1 MRHKEVWKRLGAW
14 TLAFSMVAGSCPSMA
29 LAEEADQQIVD
40 VEEFSDQ
47 EQAGEVS
54 QAEELPSG
62 ETSVEDVEDVPED
75 SFTATPAD
83 ESTEEPAEFTC
94 EEVEDVDLLSDNA
107 EEPAEGENPAEG
119 EEPDDGA
126 AVQYELYTEYESGD
140 WHMFPGSAMKIF
152 TSVSEWYDDNDNEGD
167 GGDGEVINL
176 AETEPD
182 VDTGNDNGE
191 NAGGENGDEENA
203 IEYELELYNGL
214 KDGTAYDSNL
224 IEVTINHEDNSLL
237 VKAKE
242 DAEGGTHICIQA
254 VTGAGEEKR
263 TLAKNQVWVEVR
275 SAYDVLAPRKLLD
288 DNSELWAGQK
298 LDLSGL
304 QVLHYTFGAEVPQVR
319 KDDVRFRLVE
329 PDENMWYVKK
339 NVSEGAAD
347 FPIVYRKT
355 AYNADLYIAAEAKND
370 AGVWEEICGRHFSFD
385 GLDYGVYFQ
394 ELRCGEDE
402 GNYTFVY
409 DNEVGYY
416 VGLNTEDLDDRGENY
431 SVRWSVGKI
440 QEDTEWDSFIPYI
453 GTDETA
459 FWKSEGN
466 KLYIDGARF
475 AKAYQELE
483 EGWHFVIRTEVV
495 GYIPG
500 ESDEP
505 QCEFVLYT
513 DEAVLDLAES
523 RYEYHFENDYR
534 SVFVDQNIWINKE
547 GECYIEDADHPE
559 GNHYTFRITGVELE
573 GNDDIFEVTE
583 QDGGW
588 NLYANRPGQVKA
600 FISYTDISGATQ
612 VHETEFYVEKD
623 MYNLDAVYP
632 NDNNSMLPG
641 TTMDLPV
648 TLHHEWRHS
657 DQEMG
662 GEDIKDFSL
671 ELIENENGE
680 LIDYDFLKD
689 VSFIQKD
696 GKTYIHVE
704 SADSKNQ
711 GETSIRVRASIK
723 NEQGETVPV
732 AENEF
737 YFEVCDGYDYISVAE
752 EVPNPP
758 FGGTLDLNSLGI
770 STWRVEGDQKT
781 KRNDVVYTLELD
793 EDLWYEH
800 PSQDGTFPLLTRM
813 KDYGTN
819 IAVIANIKN
828 ENGGLD
834 EICRRDFWFDELDYS
849 VWFENLREEGGTYVF
864 NNEEDYVLRL
874 NTENLEDKKDKEGA
888 LYRIVWEVGTRSEN
902 DRDQLGTIDAG
913 FWKVDAEDA
922 SKLHVNG
929 KILSEVQKNLPDGQ
943 WIEIRVHV
951 RAGALETD
959 GTEVFEQRA
968 GIYSRYAIED
978 YQYPSYGTQMFK
990 GNRFWFSKDFN
1001 CYVENSKY
1009 PYGEPVP
1016 CKIKGIVEIESLEED
1031 DPEPSVS
1038 CEEKDDGYLFTGDKY
1053 GGTRVTVTYD
1063 DIHGDEQTHT
1073 FDIWVNDTIY
1083 SVEAELETGWQML
1096 KGESQNIS
1104 FKVYEEVQGEDG
1116 NTKTTEVPSDEYYI
1130 EMDGDYPRNLAS
1142 IEMGDNKAVVQATK
1156 SEDEGQFGIGFRA
1169 VSKAT
1174 HFDEVDQKDYPNWDA
1189 YTNINISVRNLY
1201 YNVQLE
1207 GWDDNIDVGTKVG
1220 SVVDLNQYNPT
1231 VEYAGLDPET
1241 GEKITGTLDNKNVRW
1256 FVAYNREK
1264 WETTPATAEQDIPAL
1279 VRISGTETQ
1288 IVLVAQELHS
1298 DRYGNEFWEDVAEEE
1313 IYFDRILNKD
1323 QDVTISELRDPE
1335 FSNSWIYNN
1344 EICMLNIKIRMPETA
1359 PTDKLP
1365 EIIWSLYG
1373 YRGNEKIMIPGDN
1386 YAVSEDGT
1394 MLTLYGA
1401 KLWEI
1406 YQELGMPGALWAQ
1419 VEVKMGDK
1427 LIGVDEAAVFV
1438 RQSEEACTH
1447 QWKDEKVTDP
1457 TCGTDGVS
1465 VQRCEIC
1472 GDTRNQVLPATGAHT
1487 WGEWT
1492 VTKAATCTAAG
1503 VKEAKCAVCSATK
1516 TEAIPATGAHTWG
1529 QWTVTKAATCTVAG
1543 VKEAKCAVCGGTK
1556 TEVIPAT
1563 GVHTWGEWTVTK
1575 EATYVDAG
1583 EQTRACSVCGAT
1595 EKAQTEPYVLPIK
1608 RNQKVSLVIPLAS
1621 KDSIKSVDSS
1631 NKKIVTVKKLKKNT
1645 IQLKAS
1651 KKSTGKVVIT
1661 IVTAKKQKKTIQ
1673 VNVQK
1678 GSVTAWSLSGVP
1690 EKVTLKLKPQKK
1702 KVYQLKPVVT
1712 PVTCKTK
1719 VTYSSSNKKVATV
1732 SKAGK
1737 ITAKKAGTAVI
1748 TVKVG
1753 KKISAKCIVTV
1764 KKK

>member
-54 QAEELPSG
+54 QAEEIPSG

-75 SFTATPAD
+75 SFTAAPAD

-107 EEPAEGENPAEG
+107 GDPADG

-126 AVQYELYTEYESGD
+126 SVRYELHAEYESGD
-140 WHMFPGSAMKIF
+140 WHMFPGSEMKIF
-152 TSVSEWYDDNDNEGD
+152 TSVFEWYDDNEGD
-167 GGDGEVINL
+167 GGDGEAINL

-182 VDTGNDNGE
+182 GDTANGD
-191 NAGGENGDEENA
+191 AENGDGENA
-203 IEYELELYNGL
+203 IEYELELYDGLENG
-214 KDGTAYDSNL
+214 TEYDSNL
-224 IEVTINHEDNSLL
+224 IDVTINKDNSLL

-242 DAEGGTHICIQA
+242 GAEGGTYICIQA
-254 VTGAGEEKR
+254 FVGTGEER
-263 TLAKNQVWVEVR
+263 RLLATHQVWVEV
-275 SAYDVLAPRKLLD
+275 SSEYDVLEPQKLLD
-288 DNSELWAGQK
+288 DNSELGAGQQ
-298 LDLSGL
+298 LYLSRL
-304 QVLHYTFGAEVPQVR
+304 QVLHYTVESEAPSVR
-319 KDDVRFRLVE
+319 KDVRFRLVE

-339 NVSEGAAD
+339 DVSEGATD

-355 AYNADLYIAAEAKND
+355 AYDADLYIAAEAKND
-370 AGVWEEICGRHFSFD
+370 AGEWKKICGRDYSFD
-385 GLDYGVYFQ
+385 DLDYDIYF
-394 ELRCGEDE
+394 EDLRGDDD

-409 DNEVGYY
+409 DNE
-416 VGLNTEDLDDRGENY
+416 ENY
-431 SVRWSVGKI
+431 CVNLGVYKLGCNGEYYHVRWSVGKI
-440 QEDTEWDSFIPYI
+440 QEDTEGDSFIPYI

-466 KLYIDGARF
+466 MLYINGARF

-500 ESDEP
+500 ASDEP

-513 DEAVLDLAES
+513 DEAGLDLAES

-534 SVFVDQNIWINKE
+534 SVLVDQNIWINNQ
-547 GECYIEDADHPE
+547 GDCYIEDGSNPYGGD
-559 GNHYTFRITGVELE
+559 GTFRITGVELK

-583 QDGGW
+583 HDGGW
-588 NLYANRPGQVKA
+588 NLYANRPGRVKA
-600 FISYTDISGATQ
+600 LISYLDCQETEQ

-623 MYNLDAVYP
+623 LYNLDIAYP
-632 NDNNSMLPG
+632 NDNNSILPG
-641 TTMDLPV
+641 NTMELPV

-680 LIDYDFLKD
+680 LIDYDFLKN

-704 SADSKNQ
+704 STDGENR
-711 GETSIRVRASIK
+711 GETSIRVRAFIK
-723 NEQGETVPV
+723 NEQGELVPV

-737 YFEVCDGYDYISVAE
+737 YFEVCDEYDFVSVAE
-752 EVPNPP
+752 EVPNIPV
-758 FGGTLDLNSLGI
+758 GGTLDLNSLGI
-770 STWRVEGDQKT
+770 STQHVKGDQVT
-781 KRNDVVYTLELD
+781 TREDVEYTWEVD
-793 EDLWYEH
+793 WNLWSAKS
-800 PSQDGTFPLLTRM
+800 PVGRIFPWFTRIGTDGTNVT
-813 KDYGTN
+813 
-819 IAVIANIKN
+819 VIANIRNKDGQL
-828 ENGGLD
+828 E
-834 EICRRDFWFDELDYS
+834 EIGRRNFWFDELDYS
-849 VWFENLREEGGTYVF
+849 VWFKNLREEGGTYVF
-864 NNEEDYVLRL
+864 NNEEDYVLQL
-874 NTENLEDKKDKEGA
+874 NTKNLKDKGEA
-888 LYRIVWEVGTRSEN
+888 LYRIGWEVGTRSEN
-902 DRDQLGTIDAG
+902 DEDQLGTIDAG

-929 KILSEVQKNLPDGQ
+929 KVLAEVQKNLQEGQ
-943 WIEIRVHV
+943 WIEIRVYV
-951 RAGALETD
+951 GAGAPETD
-959 GTEVFEQRA
+959 GIKVFEERA

-978 YQYPSYGTQMFK
+978 YQYSSYGTQMFK

-1001 CYVENSKY
+1001 CYVENSEH
-1009 PYGEPVP
+1009 PYGAPVP
-1016 CKIKGIVEIESLEED
+1016 CKIKRIVEIESLEED

-1038 CEEKDDGYLFTGDKY
+1038 YEEKDDGYLFTGVKY
-1053 GGTRVTVTYD
+1053 GGTRVTVAYD

-1083 SVEAELETGWQML
+1083 SLEAEFETGWQML

-1104 FKVYEEVQGEDG
+1104 FKVYKEVQGEDG
-1116 NTKTTEVPSDEYYI
+1116 NTEKTEVPSNEYYI
-1130 EMDGDYPRNLAS
+1130 EMDEDYPRNLAS

-1169 VSKAT
+1169 ISKAT
-1174 HFDEVDQKDYPNWDA
+1174 HFDEVDQKDYPDWDA
-1189 YTNINISVRNLY
+1189 YTDINISVRNLH

-1207 GWDDNIDVGTKVG
+1207 GWDNNGDAGTKVG

-1231 VEYAGLDPET
+1231 VEYAGIDPET
-1241 GEKITGTLDNKNVRW
+1241 GEKFTGTLDNKNVRW
-1256 FVAYNREK
+1256 RVEYDREK
-1264 WETTPATAEQDIPAL
+1264 WERTPATAEQDIPAL

-1344 EICMLNIKIRMPETA
+1344 EICMLNIKIRMPA
-1359 PTDKLP
+1359 DKMP

-1373 YRGNEKIMIPGDN
+1373 YRGDEKIMIPGDN

-1401 KLWEI
+1401 KLWKI
-1406 YQELGMPGALWAQ
+1406 YQELGMPGALWVQA
-1419 VEVKMGDK
+1419 EVKMGDE

-1438 RQSEEACTH
+1438 RQSEEACDH
-1447 QWKDEKVTDP
+1447 QWKDETVTNP
-1457 TCGTDGVS
+1457 TCGVDGSS

-1472 GDTRNQVLPATGAHT
+1472 GDTRDQVLPATGAHT
-1487 WGEWT
+1487 WGDWT
-1492 VTKAATCTAAG
+1492 VTKAATCTVAG

-1529 QWTVTKAATCTVAG
+1529 QWVVTKAATCTEAG
-1543 VKEAKCAVCGGTK
+1543 VKEAKCAVCGSTK

-1563 GVHTWGEWTVTK
+1563 GVHTWGQWTVTK

-1583 EQTRACSVCGAT
+1583 EQTRACSVCGAA

-1621 KDSIKSVDSS
+1621 KDSIKSVASS
-1631 NKKIVTVKKLKKNT
+1631 NKKIVAVKKLKKNT

-1678 GSVTAWSLSGVP
+1678 GSVAAWSLIGVP

-1732 SKAGK
+1732 SKTGK

>member
-1 MRHKEVWKRLGAW
+1 MRHKDVWKRLGAW

-54 QAEELPSG
+54 QAEEMPSG

-75 SFTATPAD
+75 SFTAAPAD

-107 EEPAEGENPAEG
+107 GDSVEGENPAEG
-119 EEPDDGA
+119 EEPDDGGF
-126 AVQYELYTEYESGD
+126 VHYELYTEYASGD
-140 WHMFPGSAMKIF
+140 WHMFPGSEMKIF
-152 TSVSEWYDDNDNEGD
+152 TSVSEWYDDNEGD

-182 VDTGNDNGE
+182 VDTGNGN
-191 NAGGENGDEENA
+191 EENA

-214 KDGTAYDSNL
+214 KDGTAYDSSL
-224 IEVTINHEDNSLL
+224 IDVTINPKDNSLL

-242 DAEGGTHICIQA
+242 GADGGTDICIQA
-254 VTGAGEEKR
+254 VTGTGEEKR
-263 TLAKNQVWVEVR
+263 TLATNQVWVEVR
-275 SAYDVLAPRKLLD
+275 SAYDVLAPQKLLD
-288 DNSELWAGQK
+288 DNSELCAGKQ

-304 QVLHYTFGAEVPQVR
+304 QVLHYIVGAEVPQVR
-319 KDDVRFRLVE
+319 EDVRFRLVE

-339 NVSEGAAD
+339 NVSEGATD
-347 FPIVYRKT
+347 FPVLYRKT
-355 AYNADLYIAAEAKND
+355 ADDADIYIVAEAKND
-370 AGVWEEICGRHFSFD
+370 AGEWKEICGREYSFD
-385 GLDYGVYFQ
+385 CLDYDMYF
-394 ELRCGEDE
+394 ENLRGDDD

-409 DNEVGYY
+409 DNE
-416 VGLNTEDLDDRGENY
+416 ENY
-431 SVRWSVGKI
+431 CVKFGVYKLGCNGEYYYVRWSVGKI
-440 QEDTEWDSFIPYI
+440 QEDTEKDSFIPYI

-466 KLYIDGARF
+466 MLYINGARF

-500 ESDEP
+500 ASDEP

-513 DEAVLDLAES
+513 DEAGLDLAES
-523 RYEYHFENDYR
+523 WYEYHFENDYR
-534 SVFVDQNIWINKE
+534 SVLVDQNIWINKE
-547 GECYIEDADHPE
+547 GESYVEDKDHIGGEPI
-559 GNHYTFRITGVELE
+559 NFQITGVELE

-583 QDGGW
+583 HEGGW
-588 NLYANRPGQVKA
+588 NLNANRPGQVKA

-641 TTMDLPV
+641 TAMDLPV

-662 GEDIKDFSL
+662 GEDIEDFSL

-704 SADSKNQ
+704 STDSENQ

-723 NEQGETVPV
+723 NEQGELVPV

-737 YFEVCDGYDYISVAE
+737 YFEVCDEYDFVSVAE
-752 EVPNPP
+752 EVPNIPV
-758 FGGTLDLNSLGI
+758 GGTLDLNSLGI
-770 STWRVEGDQKT
+770 STQHVKGDQVT
-781 KRNDVVYTLELD
+781 TREDVEYTWEVD
-793 EDLWYEH
+793 WNLWSAKS
-800 PSQDGTFPLLTRM
+800 PVGRIFPWFTRIGTDGTNVT
-813 KDYGTN
+813 
-819 IAVIANIKN
+819 VIANIRN
-828 ENGGLD
+828 EDGQLE
-834 EICRRDFWFDELDYS
+834 EIGRRNFWFDELDYS

-864 NNEEDYVLRL
+864 NNEEDYVLQL
-874 NTENLEDKKDKEGA
+874 NTENLADKKDKEEA
-888 LYRIVWEVGTRSEN
+888 LYRIGWEVGTRSEN
-902 DRDQLGTIDAG
+902 DGDQLGTIDAG
-913 FWKVDAEDA
+913 FWKVDTEDD

-929 KILSEVQKNLPDGQ
+929 KVLAEVQKNLQEGQ
-943 WIEIRVHV
+943 WIEIRVTV
-951 RAGALETD
+951 GAGAPGTD
-959 GTEVFEQRA
+959 GTEVFEQRT

-1001 CYVENSKY
+1001 CYVENSEH

-1016 CKIKGIVEIESLEED
+1016 CKIKRIVEIESLEED

-1038 CEEKDDGYLFTGDKY
+1038 YEEKDDGYLFTGVKY
-1053 GGTRVTVTYD
+1053 GGTRVTVAYD

-1083 SVEAELETGWQML
+1083 SLEAEFETGWQML
-1096 KGESQNIS
+1096 KGESQKIS
-1104 FKVYEEVQGEDG
+1104 FKVYKEVQGEDG
-1116 NTKTTEVPSDEYYI
+1116 NTEKTEVPSNEYYI
-1130 EMDGDYPRNLAS
+1130 EMDGGVPGNLAS
-1142 IEMGDNKAVVQATK
+1142 IEMGENKAVVQATK
-1156 SEDEGQFGIGFRA
+1156 SEDEGQFGVGFRA
-1169 VSKAT
+1169 VSRAT
-1174 HFDEVDQKDYPNWDA
+1174 HIDDVDQKDYPDWDA
-1189 YTNINISVRNLY
+1189 YTDINISVRNLH

-1207 GWDDNIDVGTKVG
+1207 GWDDNGDIGNKVG

-1231 VEYAGLDPET
+1231 VKYAGLDPET
-1241 GEKITGTLDNKNVRW
+1241 GEKFTGTLDNKNVRW
-1256 FVAYNREK
+1256 RVEYDSEK
-1264 WETTPATAEQDIPAL
+1264 WERTPATAEQDIPAL

-1313 IYFDRILNKD
+1313 IHFDRILNKD
-1323 QDVTISELRDPE
+1323 QDVTITELRDPE

-1344 EICMLNIKIRMPETA
+1344 EICMLNIKIRMPA
-1359 PTDKLP
+1359 DKMP

-1406 YQELGMPGALWAQ
+1406 YQELGMPGALWVQA
-1419 VEVKMGDK
+1419 EVKMGDE

-1438 RQSEEACTH
+1438 RQSEEACDH
-1447 QWKDEKVTDP
+1447 QWKDETVTNP
-1457 TCGTDGVS
+1457 TCGVDGSS

-1472 GDTRNQVLPATGAHT
+1472 GDTRDQVLPATGAHT

-1492 VTKAATCTAAG
+1492 VTKAATCTVAG

-1529 QWTVTKAATCTVAG
+1529 QWVVTKAATCTEAG

-1563 GVHTWGEWTVTK
+1563 GVHTWGQWTVTK

-1621 KDSIKSVDSS
+1621 KDSIKSVASS
-1631 NKKIVTVKKLKKNT
+1631 NKKIVAVKKLKKNT

-1678 GSVTAWSLSGVP
+1678 GSVAAWSLTGVP

-1732 SKAGK
+1732 SKTGK

>member
-1 MRHKEVWKRLGAW
+1 MRHKDVWKRLGAW

-54 QAEELPSG
+54 QAEEMPSG

-75 SFTATPAD
+75 SFTAAPAD

-107 EEPAEGENPAEG
+107 GEPAEGENPAEG
-119 EEPDDGA
+119 EEPDDGGF
-126 AVQYELYTEYESGD
+126 VHYELYTEYASGD
-140 WHMFPGSAMKIF
+140 WHMFPGSEMKIF
-152 TSVSEWYDDNDNEGD
+152 TSVSEWYDDNEGD

-176 AETEPD
+176 AETKPD
-182 VDTGNDNGE
+182 VDTGNGDTGNGDAGNGDGE
-191 NAGGENGDEENA
+191 NT

-214 KDGTAYDSNL
+214 KDGTAYDSSL
-224 IEVTINHEDNSLL
+224 IDVTINPKDNSLL

-242 DAEGGTHICIQA
+242 GAEGGTDICIQA
-254 VTGAGEEKR
+254 VAGTGEER
-263 TLAKNQVWVEVR
+263 RLLATNQVWVEVR
-275 SAYDVLAPRKLLD
+275 SAYDVLAPQKLLD
-288 DNSELWAGQK
+288 DNSELGAGKQ
-298 LDLSGL
+298 LYLSGL
-304 QVLHYTFGAEVPQVR
+304 QVLHYTVGAEVPQVR
-319 KDDVRFRLVE
+319 EDVRFRLVE

-339 NVSEGAAD
+339 NVSEGATD

-355 AYNADLYIAAEAKND
+355 ADHADLYIAAEAKND
-370 AGVWEEICGRHFSFD
+370 AGEWEEICSRDYSFD
-385 GLDYGVYFQ
+385 CLDYDMYF
-394 ELRCGEDE
+394 ENLRGDEDD

-409 DNEVGYY
+409 DNEVDYY
-416 VGLNTEDLDDRGENY
+416 VGLNTENLDNRGENY

-440 QEDTEWDSFIPYI
+440 QEDTEEDSFIPYT

-483 EGWHFVIRTEVV
+483 EGWHFVIRTKVV

-513 DEAVLDLAES
+513 DEAGLDLAES
-523 RYEYHFENDYR
+523 WYEYHFENDYR
-534 SVFVDQNIWINKE
+534 SVLVDQNIWINKE

-583 QDGGW
+583 PDGGW
-588 NLYANRPGQVKA
+588 NLYAKRPGQVTAK
-600 FISYTDISGATQ
+600 ISYNDYYGKPQ
-612 VHETEFYVEKD
+612 VHETKFYVEKD

-632 NDNNSMLPG
+632 DDNNSMLPG
-641 TTMDLPV
+641 TAMDLPV

-662 GEDIKDFSL
+662 GEDIEDFSL

-704 SADSKNQ
+704 STDGENR

-723 NEQGETVPV
+723 NEQGELVPV

-737 YFEVCDGYDYISVAE
+737 YFDVCDGYDYISVAE
-752 EVPNPP
+752 EASNPP
-758 FGGTLDLNSLGI
+758 VGGTLDLNSLGI
-770 STWRVEGDQKT
+770 STWRVNGDQKT
-781 KRNDVVYTLELD
+781 ERNDVVYTLELD
-793 EDLWYEH
+793 ENLWYVH

-819 IAVIANIKN
+819 IALIANIKN

-864 NNEEDYVLRL
+864 NNEEDYVLQL
-874 NTENLEDKKDKEGA
+874 NTENLADKKDKEEA
-888 LYRIVWEVGTRSEN
+888 LYRIGWEVGTRSEN
-902 DRDQLGTIDAG
+902 DGDQLGTIDAG

-929 KILSEVQKNLPDGQ
+929 KVLAEVQKNLQEGQ
-943 WIEIRVHV
+943 WIEIRVYV
-951 RAGALETD
+951 GAGAPGTD
-959 GTEVFEQRA
+959 GIKVFEQRA
-968 GIYSRYAIED
+968 GIYSRDAIED

-990 GNRFWFSKDFN
+990 GNRFWLSKDFN
-1001 CYVENSKY
+1001 CYVENSEY
-1009 PYGEPVP
+1009 PSGEPVP
-1016 CKIKGIVEIESLEED
+1016 CKIKGIKIESLEED

-1038 CEEKDDGYLFTGDKY
+1038 YEEKDDGYLFTGDKY
-1053 GGTRVTVTYD
+1053 GGTRVTVTYE
-1063 DIHGDEQTHT
+1063 DIHGDAQTHT
-1073 FDIWVNDTIY
+1073 FDIWVHDTIY
-1083 SVEAELETGWQML
+1083 SLEAEFETGWQML
-1096 KGESQNIS
+1096 KGESQKIS
-1104 FKVYEEVQGEDG
+1104 FKVYKEVQGEDG
-1116 NTKTTEVPSDEYYI
+1116 NTEKTEVPSNEYYI
-1130 EMDGDYPRNLAS
+1130 EMDGGVPGNLAS
-1142 IEMGDNKAVVQATK
+1142 IEMGENKAVVQATK
-1156 SEDEGQFGIGFRA
+1156 SEDEGQFGVGFRA
-1169 VSKAT
+1169 VSRAT
-1174 HFDEVDQKDYPNWDA
+1174 HIDDVDQKDYPDWDA
-1189 YTNINISVRNLY
+1189 YTDINISVRNLH

-1207 GWDDNIDVGTKVG
+1207 GWDDNGDIGNKVG
-1220 SVVDLNQYNPT
+1220 SVVDLNQYNPI
-1231 VEYAGLDPET
+1231 VKYAGLDPET
-1241 GEKITGTLDNKNVRW
+1241 GEKFTGTLDNKNVRW
-1256 FVAYNREK
+1256 RVEYDSEK
-1264 WETTPATAEQDIPAL
+1264 WERTPATAEQDIPAL

-1313 IYFDRILNKD
+1313 IHFDRILNKD

-1344 EICMLNIKIRMPETA
+1344 EISMLNIKIRIQ
-1359 PTDKLP
+1359 TDKMP

-1406 YQELGMPGALWAQ
+1406 YQELGMPGALWVQA
-1419 VEVKMGDK
+1419 EVKMGDE

-1438 RQSEEACTH
+1438 RQSEEACDH
-1447 QWKDEKVTDP
+1447 QWKDETVTNP
-1457 TCGTDGVS
+1457 TCGADGVN

-1472 GDTRNQVLPATGAHT
+1472 GDTRDQVLPATGAHT

-1492 VTKAATCTAAG
+1492 VTKAATCTVAG

-1529 QWTVTKAATCTVAG
+1529 QWVVTKAATCTVAG
-1543 VKEAKCAVCGGTK
+1543 VKEAKCAVCGSTK

-1563 GVHTWGEWTVTK
+1563 GVHTWGQWTVTK

-1583 EQTRACSVCGAT
+1583 EQTRACSVCGAA

-1621 KDSIKSVDSS
+1621 KDSIKSVASS
-1631 NKKIVTVKKLKKNT
+1631 NKKIVAVKKLKKNT

-1678 GSVTAWSLSGVP
+1678 GSVAAWSLTGVP

-1732 SKAGK
+1732 SKTGK

>member
-40 VEEFSDQ
+40 VEELSDQ

-54 QAEELPSG
+54 QAEEIPSG

-75 SFTATPAD
+75 SFTAAPAD

-107 EEPAEGENPAEG
+107 GEPAEGENPAEG
-119 EEPDDGA
+119 EEPDDGGS
-126 AVQYELYTEYESGD
+126 VHYELYTEYESGD
-140 WHMFPGSAMKIF
+140 WHMFPGSEMKIF
-152 TSVSEWYDDNDNEGD
+152 TSVSEWYDDNEGD

-182 VDTGNDNGE
+182 VDTGNGDTG
-191 NAGGENGDEENA
+191 NGDAGNGDGENA

-214 KDGTAYDSNL
+214 EDGTPYDSSL
-224 IEVTINHEDNSLL
+224 IDVTINPEDNSLL

-242 DAEGGTHICIQA
+242 GADGGTDICIQA
-254 VTGAGEEKR
+254 VTGTGEEKR
-263 TLAKNQVWVEVR
+263 TLATNQVWVEVR
-275 SAYDVLAPRKLLD
+275 SAYDVLAPQKLLD
-288 DNSELWAGQK
+288 DNSELGAGQQ

-304 QVLHYTFGAEVPQVR
+304 QVLHYIVGAEVPQVR
-319 KDDVRFRLVE
+319 EDVRFRLVE

-339 NVSEGAAD
+339 NVSEGATD
-347 FPIVYRKT
+347 FPVLYRKT
-355 AYNADLYIAAEAKND
+355 ADDADIYIVAEAKND
-370 AGVWEEICGRHFSFD
+370 AGVWEEICSRDYSFD
-385 GLDYGVYFQ
+385 CLDYDMYF
-394 ELRCGEDE
+394 ENLRGDEDD

-409 DNEVGYY
+409 DNEVDYY
-416 VGLNTEDLDDRGENY
+416 VGLNTENLDNRGENY

-440 QEDTEWDSFIPYI
+440 QEDTEEDSFIPYT

-483 EGWHFVIRTEVV
+483 EGWHFVIRTKVV

-513 DEAVLDLAES
+513 DEAGLDLAES

-534 SVFVDQNIWINKE
+534 SVLVDQNIWINNQ
-547 GECYIEDADHPE
+547 GDCYIEDGSNPYGGD
-559 GNHYTFRITGVELE
+559 GTFRITGVELK

-583 QDGGW
+583 HDGGW
-588 NLYANRPGQVKA
+588 NLYANRPGRVKA
-600 FISYTDISGATQ
+600 LISYLDCQETEQ

-623 MYNLDAVYP
+623 LYNLDIAYP
-632 NDNNSMLPG
+632 NDNNSILPG
-641 TTMDLPV
+641 NTMELPV

-657 DQEMG
+657 DEEMG
-662 GEDIKDFSL
+662 GEDIEDFSL
-671 ELIENENGE
+671 ELLQDEDGDLYDPE
-680 LIDYDFLKD
+680 LLKD

-696 GKTYIHVE
+696 GKTYLHVE
-704 SADSKNQ
+704 STDGEDR

-723 NEQGETVPV
+723 NEQGELVPV

-737 YFEVCDGYDYISVAE
+737 YFEVCDEYDFVSVAE
-752 EVPNPP
+752 EVPNIPV
-758 FGGTLDLNSLGI
+758 GGTLDLNSLGI
-770 STWRVEGDQKT
+770 STQHVKGDQVT
-781 KRNDVVYTLELD
+781 TREDVEYTWEVD
-793 EDLWYEH
+793 WNLWSAKS
-800 PSQDGTFPLLTRM
+800 PVGRIFPWFTRIGTDGTNVT
-813 KDYGTN
+813 
-819 IAVIANIKN
+819 VIANIRN
-828 ENGGLD
+828 EDGQLE
-834 EICRRDFWFDELDYS
+834 EIGRRNFWFDELDYS

-864 NNEEDYVLRL
+864 NNEEDYVLQL
-874 NTENLEDKKDKEGA
+874 NTENLKDKGKA
-888 LYRIVWEVGTRSEN
+888 LYRIDWEVGTRSEN

-913 FWKVDAEDA
+913 FWKVDTEDD

-929 KILSEVQKNLPDGQ
+929 KVLAEVQKNLQEGQ
-943 WIEIRVHV
+943 WIEIRVSV
-951 RAGALETD
+951 GAGAPGTD
-959 GTEVFEQRA
+959 GIKVFEERA
-968 GIYSRYAIED
+968 GIYSRDAIED
-978 YQYPSYGTQMFK
+978 YQYPSCGTQMFK
-990 GNRFWFSKDFN
+990 GDRFWFSKDFN
-1001 CYVENSKY
+1001 CYVENSEY
-1009 PYGEPVP
+1009 PSGEPVP
-1016 CKIKGIVEIESLEED
+1016 CKIKGIVEMKSLEED

-1038 CEEKDDGYLFTGDKY
+1038 YEEKDDGYLFTGVKY
-1053 GGTRVTVTYD
+1053 GGTRVTVAYD

-1083 SVEAELETGWQML
+1083 SLEAEFETGWQMFR
-1096 KGESQNIS
+1096 GESQNIS
-1104 FKVYEEVQGEDG
+1104 FKVYKEVQGKDG
-1116 NTKTTEVPSDEYYI
+1116 NTEKTEVPSNEYYV
-1130 EMDGDYPRNLAS
+1130 EMDGGAPGNLAS

-1169 VSKAT
+1169 VSKKT
-1174 HFDEVDQKDYPNWDA
+1174 HYNENNQEEPDWDA
-1189 YTNINISVRNLY
+1189 YTDINISVRDLY

-1207 GWDDNIDVGTKVG
+1207 GWDDSSDVGTKVG

-1231 VEYAGLDPET
+1231 VKYAGLDPET

-1256 FVAYNREK
+1256 RVEYDREK
-1264 WETTPATAEQDIPAL
+1264 WERTPATAEQDIPAL

-1288 IVLVAQELHS
+1288 IVLVAQELHT

-1313 IYFDRILNKD
+1313 IHFDRILNKD

-1344 EICMLNIKIRMPETA
+1344 EICSLNIKIRMPETA

-1373 YRGNEKIMIPGDN
+1373 YRGDEKIMIPGDN

-1406 YQELGMPGALWAQ
+1406 YQELGMPGALWVQA
-1419 VEVKMGDK
+1419 EVKMGDE

-1438 RQSEEACTH
+1438 RQSEEACDH
-1447 QWKDEKVTDP
+1447 QWKDETVTNP
-1457 TCGTDGVS
+1457 TCGVDGSS

-1472 GDTRNQVLPATGAHT
+1472 GDTRDQVLPATGAHT

-1492 VTKAATCTAAG
+1492 VTKAATCTVAG
-1503 VKEAKCAVCSATK
+1503 VKEAKCVVCSATK

-1529 QWTVTKAATCTVAG
+1529 QWVVTKAATCTEAG
-1543 VKEAKCAVCGGTK
+1543 VKEAKCAVCGSTK

-1563 GVHTWGEWTVTK
+1563 GVHTWGQWTVTK

-1583 EQTRACSVCGAT
+1583 EQTRACSVCGAA

-1621 KDSIKSVDSS
+1621 KDSIKSVASS
-1631 NKKIVTVKKLKKNT
+1631 NKKIVAVKKLKKNT

-1651 KKSTGKVVIT
+1651 KKSTGKIVIT

-1678 GSVTAWSLSGVP
+1678 GSVAAWSLTGVP

-1732 SKAGK
+1732 SKTGK

>member
-54 QAEELPSG
+54 QAEEMPSG

-75 SFTATPAD
+75 SFTAAPAD

-107 EEPAEGENPAEG
+107 GDSVEGENPAEG
-119 EEPDDGA
+119 EEPDDGGS
-126 AVQYELYTEYESGD
+126 VHYELYAEYESGD
-140 WHMFPGSAMKIF
+140 WHMFPGSEMKIF
-152 TSVSEWYDDNDNEGD
+152 TSVSEWYDDNEGD

-182 VDTGNDNGE
+182 VDTG
-191 NAGGENGDEENA
+191 NGDEENA

-214 KDGTAYDSNL
+214 KDGTAYDSSL
-224 IEVTINHEDNSLL
+224 IDVTINPKDNSLL

-242 DAEGGTHICIQA
+242 GADGGTDICIQA
-254 VTGAGEEKR
+254 VTGTGEEKR
-263 TLAKNQVWVEVR
+263 TLATNQVWVEVR
-275 SAYDVLAPRKLLD
+275 SAYDVLAPQKLLD
-288 DNSELWAGQK
+288 DNSELCAGKQ

-304 QVLHYTFGAEVPQVR
+304 QVLHYIVGAEVPQVR
-319 KDDVRFRLVE
+319 EDVRFRLVE

-339 NVSEGAAD
+339 NVSEGATD
-347 FPIVYRKT
+347 FPVLYRKT
-355 AYNADLYIAAEAKND
+355 ADDADIYIVAEAKND
-370 AGVWEEICGRHFSFD
+370 AGEWKEICGREYSFD
-385 GLDYGVYFQ
+385 CLDYDMYF
-394 ELRCGEDE
+394 ENLRGDDD

-409 DNEVGYY
+409 DNE
-416 VGLNTEDLDDRGENY
+416 ENY
-431 SVRWSVGKI
+431 CVKFGVYKLGCNGEYYYVRWSVGKI
-440 QEDTEWDSFIPYI
+440 QEDTEKDSFIPYI

-466 KLYIDGARF
+466 MLYINGARF

-500 ESDEP
+500 ASDEP

-513 DEAVLDLAES
+513 DEAGLDLAES
-523 RYEYHFENDYR
+523 WYEYHFENDYR
-534 SVFVDQNIWINKE
+534 SVLVDQNIWINKE
-547 GECYIEDADHPE
+547 GEGYVEDKDHIGGEPI
-559 GNHYTFRITGVELE
+559 NFQITGVELE

-583 QDGGW
+583 HEGGW
-588 NLYANRPGQVKA
+588 NLNANRPGQVKA

-641 TTMDLPV
+641 TAMDLPV

-662 GEDIKDFSL
+662 GEDIEDFSL

-704 SADSKNQ
+704 STDSENQ

-723 NEQGETVPV
+723 NEQDELVPV

-737 YFEVCDGYDYISVAE
+737 YFEVCDEYDFVSVAE
-752 EVPNPP
+752 EVPNIPV
-758 FGGTLDLNSLGI
+758 GGTLDLNSLGI
-770 STWRVEGDQKT
+770 STQHVKGDQVT
-781 KRNDVVYTLELD
+781 TREDVEYTWEVD
-793 EDLWYEH
+793 WNLWSAKS
-800 PSQDGTFPLLTRM
+800 PVGRIFPWFTRIGTDGTNVT
-813 KDYGTN
+813 
-819 IAVIANIKN
+819 VIANIRN
-828 ENGGLD
+828 EDGQLE
-834 EICRRDFWFDELDYS
+834 EIGRRNFWFDELDYS

-864 NNEEDYVLRL
+864 NNEEDYVLQL
-874 NTENLEDKKDKEGA
+874 NTENLADKKDKEEA
-888 LYRIVWEVGTRSEN
+888 LYRIGWEVGTRSEN
-902 DRDQLGTIDAG
+902 DGDQLGTIDAG
-913 FWKVDAEDA
+913 FWKVDTEDD

-929 KILSEVQKNLPDGQ
+929 KVLAEVQKNLQEGQ
-943 WIEIRVHV
+943 WIEIRVTV
-951 RAGALETD
+951 GAGAPGTD
-959 GTEVFEQRA
+959 GTEVFEQRT

-1001 CYVENSKY
+1001 CYVENSEH

-1016 CKIKGIVEIESLEED
+1016 CKIKRIVEIESLEED

-1038 CEEKDDGYLFTGDKY
+1038 YEEKDDGYLFTGVKY
-1053 GGTRVTVTYD
+1053 GGTRVTVAYD

-1083 SVEAELETGWQML
+1083 SLEAEFETGWQML
-1096 KGESQNIS
+1096 KGESQKIS
-1104 FKVYEEVQGEDG
+1104 FKVYKEVQGEDG
-1116 NTKTTEVPSDEYYI
+1116 NTEKTEVPSNEYYI
-1130 EMDGDYPRNLAS
+1130 EMDGGVPGNLAS
-1142 IEMGDNKAVVQATK
+1142 IEMGENKAVVQATK
-1156 SEDEGQFGIGFRA
+1156 SEDEGQFGVGFRA
-1169 VSKAT
+1169 VSRAT
-1174 HFDEVDQKDYPNWDA
+1174 HFDDVDQKDYPDWDA
-1189 YTNINISVRNLY
+1189 YTDINISVRNLH

-1207 GWDDNIDVGTKVG
+1207 GWDDNGDIGNKVG

-1231 VEYAGLDPET
+1231 VKYAGLDPET

-1256 FVAYNREK
+1256 RVEYDSEK
-1264 WETTPATAEQDIPAL
+1264 WERTPATAEQDIPAL

-1313 IYFDRILNKD
+1313 IHFDRILNKD

-1344 EICMLNIKIRMPETA
+1344 EICMLNIKIRMPA
-1359 PTDKLP
+1359 DKMT

-1406 YQELGMPGALWAQ
+1406 YQELGMPGALWVQA
-1419 VEVKMGDK
+1419 EVKMGDE

-1438 RQSEEACTH
+1438 RQSEEACDH
-1447 QWKDEKVTDP
+1447 QWKDETVTNP
-1457 TCGTDGVS
+1457 TCGADGVN

-1472 GDTRNQVLPATGAHT
+1472 GDTRDQVLPATGAHT

-1492 VTKAATCTAAG
+1492 VTKAATCTVAG
-1503 VKEAKCAVCSATK
+1503 VKEAKCVVCSATK

-1529 QWTVTKAATCTVAG
+1529 QWVVTKAATCTEAG
-1543 VKEAKCAVCGGTK
+1543 VKEAKCAVCGSTK

-1563 GVHTWGEWTVTK
+1563 GVHTWGQWTVTK

-1621 KDSIKSVDSS
+1621 KDSIKSVASS
-1631 NKKIVTVKKLKKNT
+1631 NKKIVAVKKLKKNT

-1678 GSVTAWSLSGVP
+1678 GSVAAWSLTGVP

-1702 KVYQLKPVVT
+1702 KAYQLKPVVT

-1732 SKAGK
+1732 SKTGK
-1737 ITAKKAGTAVI
+1737 ITAKKAGKVVI

>member
-40 VEEFSDQ
+40 VEEFSDH

-54 QAEELPSG
+54 QAEEMPSG

-75 SFTATPAD
+75 SFTAAPAD

-107 EEPAEGENPAEG
+107 GEPAEGENPADG
-119 EEPDDGA
+119 EETDDGA
-126 AVQYELYTEYESGD
+126 SVRYELYTEYASGD
-140 WHMFPGSAMKIF
+140 YHMFPGSEMKIF
-152 TSVSEWYDDNDNEGD
+152 TSVFEWYDDNEGD

-182 VDTGNDNGE
+182 VDTGNGDTG
-191 NAGGENGDEENA
+191 NGDAGNGDGENA

-214 KDGTAYDSNL
+214 KDGTPYDSSL
-224 IEVTINHEDNSLL
+224 IDVTINPEDNSLL

-242 DAEGGTHICIQA
+242 GADGGTHICIQA
-254 VTGAGEEKR
+254 VTGTGEERR
-263 TLAKNQVWVEVR
+263 TLATNQVWVEVR
-275 SAYDVLAPRKLLD
+275 SAYDVLAPQKLLD
-288 DNSELWAGQK
+288 DNSELGAGKQ
-298 LDLSGL
+298 LYLSGL
-304 QVLHYTFGAEVPQVR
+304 KVLHYTVGAEVPQVR
-319 KDDVRFRLVE
+319 EDVRFRLGE
-329 PDENMWYVKK
+329 LDEKPDENMWYVKK
-339 NVSEGAAD
+339 DVSEGATD

-355 AYNADLYIAAEAKND
+355 ADHADLYIAAEAKND
-370 AGVWEEICGRHFSFD
+370 AGEWEEICGRNYSFD
-385 GLDYGVYFQ
+385 GLDYEIYF
-394 ELRCGEDE
+394 ENLRDDDY

-409 DNEVGYY
+409 DNEEHYWVKFDISSLKDKGNYEVRWTVGKR
-416 VGLNTEDLDDRGENY
+416 TEDDA
-431 SVRWSVGKI
+431 
-440 QEDTEWDSFIPYI
+440 SFTPCI
-453 GTDETA
+453 GTDQNA
-459 FWKSEGN
+459 FWTADGDM
-466 KLYIDGARF
+466 LYINGARF
-475 AKAYQELE
+475 AREYQNLE
-483 EGWHFVIRTEVV
+483 ENWWFAIRAEVV

-505 QCEFVLYT
+505 QCEFVLFA
-513 DEAVLDLAES
+513 DEAGLDLAES
-523 RYEYHFENDYR
+523 LYEYHFEYDYR
-534 SVFVDQNIWINKE
+534 SVLVDQNIWINKE
-547 GECYIEDADHPE
+547 GDCYIEDGSNPYG
-559 GNHYTFRITGVELE
+559 GNGTFQITGVELE

-583 QDGGW
+583 HDGGW
-588 NLYANRPGQVKA
+588 NLYANRPGQVTAK
-600 FISYTDISGATQ
+600 ISYNDYYGKPQ

-641 TTMDLPV
+641 TAMDLPV

-657 DQEMG
+657 DQDMG
-662 GEDIKDFSL
+662 GEDIEDFSL

-680 LIDYDFLKD
+680 LIDYDLLKE

-704 SADSKNQ
+704 STD
-711 GETSIRVRASIK
+711 GESRGGASIRVRASIK
-723 NEQGETVPV
+723 NEQGELVPV

-737 YFEVCDGYDYISVAE
+737 YFDVCDGYDYISVAE
-752 EVPNPP
+752 EAPNPP
-758 FGGTLDLNSLGI
+758 VGSTFNLNNLGI
-770 STWRVEGDQKT
+770 STQHVNGDQET
-781 KRNDVVYTLELD
+781 IRDDVVYTWEVD
-793 EDLWYEH
+793 WNLWSAKS
-800 PSQDGTFPLLTRM
+800 PVGKIFPRFTRLGTES
-813 KDYGTN
+813 TN
-819 IAVIANIKN
+819 IALIANIKN

-834 EICRRDFWFDELDYS
+834 EICRRNFWFDELDYS

-864 NNEEDYVLRL
+864 NNEEDYVLQL
-874 NTENLEDKKDKEGA
+874 NTENLKDKGEA
-888 LYRIVWEVGTRSEN
+888 LYRIGWEVGTRAEN
-902 DRDQLGTIDAG
+902 DGDQLGTIDSG
-913 FWKVDAEDA
+913 FWHVDVEDA

-929 KILSEVQKNLPDGQ
+929 KVLEAVQNSLQDGQ
-943 WIEIRVHV
+943 WIEIRVYV
-951 RAGALETD
+951 EAGAPGTD
-959 GTEVFEQRA
+959 GIKVFEERA
-968 GIYSRYAIED
+968 GISARYAMED
-978 YQYPSYGTQMFK
+978 YQYSTYGTQMFK
-990 GNRFWFSKDFN
+990 GNRFWLSKDFN
-1001 CYVENSKY
+1001 CYVENSEY
-1009 PYGEPVP
+1009 PHGEPIP
-1016 CKIKGIVEIESLEED
+1016 CKIKGIEIKSLED

-1038 CEEKDDGYLFTGDKY
+1038 YEEKDDGYLFTGEKY
-1053 GGTRVTVTYD
+1053 GGTSVTVTYD
-1063 DIHGDEQTHT
+1063 DIHGVEQTHT

-1083 SVEAELETGWQML
+1083 SMEAEFETGWQML
-1096 KGESQNIS
+1096 KGESQKIS
-1104 FKVYEEVQGEDG
+1104 FKVYKEVQGEDG
-1116 NTKTTEVPSDEYYI
+1116 NTKITEVPSDEYSVEI
-1130 EMDGDYPRNLAS
+1130 NGDYPGNLAT
-1142 IEMGDNKAVVQATK
+1142 IEMRKDIAFVQATK
-1156 SEDEGQFGIGFRA
+1156 SEDEGQFGVGFRA
-1169 VSKAT
+1169 ISKAT
-1174 HFDEVDQKDYPNWDA
+1174 HFDDVDHKDYPDWDA
-1189 YTNINISVRNLY
+1189 YTDINISVRNLY

-1207 GWDDNIDVGTKVG
+1207 GWDDNSDVGTKVG

-1231 VEYAGLDPET
+1231 VGYAGINPET
-1241 GEKITGTLDNKNVRW
+1241 GEKLTGTLDNNNVRW

-1264 WETTPATAEQDIPAL
+1264 WERTPATAEQDIPAL
-1279 VRISGTETQ
+1279 VRIAGTATQ

-1298 DRYGNEFWEDVAEEE
+1298 DRYGNEFWEDVAEKE

-1323 QDVTISELRDPE
+1323 QAVMISELRDPE
-1335 FSNSWIYNN
+1335 FSNSWIYDN
-1344 EICMLNIKIRMPETA
+1344 EICMLNIKLRMPEGA
-1359 PTDKLP
+1359 PADKMP

-1373 YRGNEKIMIPGDN
+1373 YRGNEEIMIPRDN
-1386 YAVSEDGT
+1386 YGVSEDGT

-1401 KLWEI
+1401 KLWKI
-1406 YQELGMPGALWAQ
+1406 YQELGMPGALWVQA
-1419 VEVKMGDK
+1419 EVKMGDE
-1427 LIGVDEAAVFV
+1427 LLGVDEAAVFV

-1447 QWKDEKVTDP
+1447 QWKDETVTNP
-1457 TCGTDGVS
+1457 TCGADGVN
-1465 VQRCEIC
+1465 VQRCQIC

-1487 WGEWT
+1487 WGQW
-1492 VTKAATCTAAG
+1492 VVIKAATCTETG

-1529 QWTVTKAATCTVAG
+1529 QWVVTKAATCTVAG

-1563 GVHTWGEWTVTK
+1563 GVHTWGQWTVTK

-1621 KDSIKSVDSS
+1621 KDSIKSVVSS

-1737 ITAKKAGTAVI
+1737 ITAKKAGKVVI

>member
-40 VEEFSDQ
+40 VEELSDQ

-54 QAEELPSG
+54 QAEEMPSG

-75 SFTATPAD
+75 SFTAAPAD

-107 EEPAEGENPAEG
+107 GEPAEGENPAEG
-119 EEPDDGA
+119 EEPDDGGF
-126 AVQYELYTEYESGD
+126 VHYELYTEYESGD
-140 WHMFPGSAMKIF
+140 WHMFPGSEMKIF
-152 TSVSEWYDDNDNEGD
+152 TSVSEWYDDNEGD

-182 VDTGNDNGE
+182 VDTGNGDTG
-191 NAGGENGDEENA
+191 NGDAGNGDGENA

-214 KDGTAYDSNL
+214 EDGTAYDSSL
-224 IEVTINHEDNSLL
+224 IDVTINPEDNSLL

-242 DAEGGTHICIQA
+242 GADGGTDICIQA
-254 VTGAGEEKR
+254 VTGTGEER
-263 TLAKNQVWVEVR
+263 RLLATNQVLVEVR
-275 SAYDVLAPRKLLD
+275 SEYDVLAPQQLLD
-288 DNSELWAGQK
+288 DNSELCAGQQ

-304 QVLHYTFGAEVPQVR
+304 QVLHYKAGAEEPSVR
-319 KDDVRFRLVE
+319 EDVRFRLVN
-329 PDENMWYVKK
+329 PDENMWYVRKY
-339 NVSEGAAD
+339 VSEGAED

-355 AYNADLYIAAEAKND
+355 AYSADLYIAADAKNAD
-370 AGVWEEICGRHFSFD
+370 GTWEEICGRNYSFD
-385 GLDYGVYFQ
+385 DWDYEIYFENLRGEDYGH
-394 ELRCGEDE
+394 
-402 GNYTFVY
+402 YTFVY
-409 DNEVGYY
+409 DNEEHYWVKFDISSLKDKGNYEIRWTVGKR
-416 VGLNTEDLDDRGENY
+416 TEDDA
-431 SVRWSVGKI
+431 
-440 QEDTEWDSFIPYI
+440 SFTPCIV
-453 GTDETA
+453 TDQNA
-459 FWKSEGN
+459 FWTADGDT
-466 KLYIDGARF
+466 LYIDGTRF
-475 AKAYQELE
+475 AKEYQNLE
-483 EGWHFVIRTEVV
+483 ENWWFAIRAEVV

-500 ESDEP
+500 EGDEP
-505 QCEFVLYT
+505 QCEVLFT
-513 DEAVLDLAES
+513 DEAGLHLAES
-523 RYEYHFENDYR
+523 QDVYYFENDHR
-534 SVFVDQNIWINKE
+534 SVLVDQNIWINKE
-547 GECYIEDADHPE
+547 GDCYIEDGSNPY
-559 GNHYTFRITGVELE
+559 GNDYTFQITGVELE
-573 GNDDIFEVTE
+573 GNENIFEVKE
-583 QDGGW
+583 QDEGW
-588 NLYANRPGQVKA
+588 NLYAIRPGQVTAK
-600 FISYTDISGATQ
+600 ISYNDYYGKPQ
-612 VHETEFYVEKD
+612 VHETKFYVEKD
-623 MYNLDAVYP
+623 IYNLDAVYP

-641 TTMDLPV
+641 TAMDLPV

-657 DQEMG
+657 DQDMG
-662 GEDIKDFSL
+662 GEDIEDFSL

-680 LIDYDFLKD
+680 LIDYDLLKE

-696 GKTYIHVE
+696 GKTCIHVE
-704 SADSKNQ
+704 STDGENQ
-711 GETSIRVRASIK
+711 DGTSIRVRASIK
-723 NEQGETVPV
+723 NEQGELVPV

-737 YFEVCDGYDYISVAE
+737 YFDVCDGYDYISVAE
-752 EVPNPP
+752 EAPNPP
-758 FGGTLDLNSLGI
+758 VGGTFNLNSLGI
-770 STWRVEGDQKT
+770 STRHVEGDQET
-781 KRNDVVYTLELD
+781 IREDVEYTWEVD
-793 EDLWYEH
+793 ENLWSAES
-800 PSQDGTFPLLTRM
+800 PAGEIFRLGT
-813 KDYGTN
+813 DGTN
-819 IAVIANIKN
+819 ITVIANIKN
-828 ENGGLD
+828 EDGELE
-834 EICRRDFWFDELDYS
+834 EICRRNFWFDELDYS

-864 NNEEDYVLRL
+864 NNEEDYVLQL
-874 NTENLEDKKDKEGA
+874 NTENLKDKGEA
-888 LYRIVWEVGTRSEN
+888 LYRIGWEVGTRSEN
-902 DRDQLGTIDAG
+902 DEDQLGTIDAG

-929 KILSEVQKNLPDGQ
+929 KVLAEVQKNLQEGQ
-943 WIEIRVHV
+943 WIEIRVYV
-951 RAGALETD
+951 GAGAPGTD
-959 GTEVFEQRA
+959 GIKVFEQRA
-968 GIYSRYAIED
+968 GIYSRDAIED

-990 GNRFWFSKDFN
+990 GNRFWLSKDFN
-1001 CYVENSKY
+1001 CYVENSEY
-1009 PYGEPVP
+1009 PSGEPVP
-1016 CKIKGIVEIESLEED
+1016 CKIKGIEIESLEED

-1038 CEEKDDGYLFTGDKY
+1038 YEEKDDGYLFTGVKY

-1063 DIHGDEQTHT
+1063 DIHGAEQTHT
-1073 FDIWVNDTIY
+1073 FDIWVHDTIY
-1083 SVEAELETGWQML
+1083 SVEAEFETGWQML
-1096 KGESQNIS
+1096 KGESQKIS
-1104 FKVYEEVQGEDG
+1104 FKVYKEVQGEDG
-1116 NTKTTEVPSDEYYI
+1116 NTEKTEVPSNEYYI
-1130 EMDGDYPRNLAS
+1130 EMDGGVPGNLAS
-1142 IEMGDNKAVVQATK
+1142 IEMGENKAVVQATK
-1156 SEDEGQFGIGFRA
+1156 SQDEGQFGVGFRA
-1169 VSKAT
+1169 VSRAT
-1174 HFDEVDQKDYPNWDA
+1174 HFDDVDKKDYPDWDA
-1189 YTNINISVRNLY
+1189 YTDINISVRDLY

-1207 GWDDNIDVGTKVG
+1207 GWDDNSDIGTKVG

-1231 VEYAGLDPET
+1231 VEYAGINPET

-1256 FVAYNREK
+1256 FVDYNREK
-1264 WETTPATAEQDIPAL
+1264 WETTPATVEQDIPAL
-1279 VRISGTETQ
+1279 VRIAGTETQ
-1288 IVLVAQELHS
+1288 IVLVAQERHT
-1298 DRYGNEFWEDVAEEE
+1298 DRYGNEVWEDVAEKE
-1313 IYFDRILNKD
+1313 IHFDRILNKD

-1344 EICMLNIKIRMPETA
+1344 EICMLNIKLRMPEDA
-1359 PTDKLP
+1359 PADKMP

-1386 YAVSEDGT
+1386 YGVSEDGT

-1401 KLWEI
+1401 KLWKI
-1406 YQELGMPGALWAQ
+1406 YQELGMPGALWVQA
-1419 VEVKMGDK
+1419 EVKMGDE

-1438 RQSEEACTH
+1438 RQSEEACDH
-1447 QWKDEKVTDP
+1447 QWKDETVTNP
-1457 TCGTDGVS
+1457 TCGADGVN
-1465 VQRCEIC
+1465 VQRCQIC
-1472 GDTRNQVLPATGAHT
+1472 GDTRDQILPATGAHT

-1492 VTKAATCTAAG
+1492 VTKAATCTVAG

-1516 TEAIPATGAHTWG
+1516 TEAIPATGTHTWG
-1529 QWTVTKAATCTVAG
+1529 QWAVTKAATCTEAG

-1563 GVHTWGEWTVTK
+1563 GVHTWGQWTVTK

-1621 KDSIKSVDSS
+1621 KDSIKSVASS
-1631 NKKIVTVKKLKKNT
+1631 NKKIVAVKKLKKNT

-1678 GSVTAWSLSGVP
+1678 GSVAAWSLTGVP

-1719 VTYSSSNKKVATV
+1719 VTYNSSNKKVATV

>member
-54 QAEELPSG
+54 QAEEMPSG

-75 SFTATPAD
+75 SFTAAPAD

-107 EEPAEGENPAEG
+107 GDSVEGENPAEG
-119 EEPDDGA
+119 EEPDDGGS
-126 AVQYELYTEYESGD
+126 VHYELYAEYESGD
-140 WHMFPGSAMKIF
+140 WHMFPGSEMKIF
-152 TSVSEWYDDNDNEGD
+152 TSVSEWYDDNEGD

-182 VDTGNDNGE
+182 VDTG
-191 NAGGENGDEENA
+191 NGDEENA

-214 KDGTAYDSNL
+214 KDGTAYDSSL
-224 IEVTINHEDNSLL
+224 IDVTINPKDNSLL

-242 DAEGGTHICIQA
+242 GADGGTDICIQA
-254 VTGAGEEKR
+254 VTGTGEEKR
-263 TLAKNQVWVEVR
+263 TLATNQVWVEVR
-275 SAYDVLAPRKLLD
+275 SAYDVLAPQKLLD
-288 DNSELWAGQK
+288 DNSELCAGKQ

-304 QVLHYTFGAEVPQVR
+304 QVLHYIVGAEVPQVR
-319 KDDVRFRLVE
+319 EDVRFRLVE

-339 NVSEGAAD
+339 NVSEGATD
-347 FPIVYRKT
+347 FPVLYRKT
-355 AYNADLYIAAEAKND
+355 ADDADIYIVAEAKND
-370 AGVWEEICGRHFSFD
+370 AGEWKEICGREYSFD
-385 GLDYGVYFQ
+385 CLDYDMYF
-394 ELRCGEDE
+394 ENLRGDDD

-409 DNEVGYY
+409 DNE
-416 VGLNTEDLDDRGENY
+416 ENY
-431 SVRWSVGKI
+431 CVKFGVYKLGCNGEYYYVRWSVGKI
-440 QEDTEWDSFIPYI
+440 QEDTEKDSFIPYI

-466 KLYIDGARF
+466 MLYINGARF

-500 ESDEP
+500 ASDEP

-513 DEAVLDLAES
+513 DEAGLDLAES
-523 RYEYHFENDYR
+523 WYEYHFENDYR
-534 SVFVDQNIWINKE
+534 SVLVDQNIWINKE
-547 GECYIEDADHPE
+547 GESYVEDKDHIGGEPI
-559 GNHYTFRITGVELE
+559 NFQITGVELE

-583 QDGGW
+583 HEGGW
-588 NLYANRPGQVKA
+588 NLNANRPGQVKA

-641 TTMDLPV
+641 TAMDLPV

-662 GEDIKDFSL
+662 GEDIEDFSL

-704 SADSKNQ
+704 STDSENQ

-723 NEQGETVPV
+723 NEQDELVPV

-737 YFEVCDGYDYISVAE
+737 YFEVCDEYDFVSVAE
-752 EVPNPP
+752 EVPNIPV
-758 FGGTLDLNSLGI
+758 GGTLDLNSLGI
-770 STWRVEGDQKT
+770 STQHVKGDQVT
-781 KRNDVVYTLELD
+781 TREDVEYTWEVD
-793 EDLWYEH
+793 WNLWSAKS
-800 PSQDGTFPLLTRM
+800 PVGRIFPWFTRIGTDGTNVT
-813 KDYGTN
+813 
-819 IAVIANIKN
+819 VIANIRN
-828 ENGGLD
+828 EDGQLE
-834 EICRRDFWFDELDYS
+834 EIGRRNFWFDELDYS

-864 NNEEDYVLRL
+864 NNEEDYVLQL
-874 NTENLEDKKDKEGA
+874 NTENLADKKDKEEA
-888 LYRIVWEVGTRSEN
+888 LYRIGWEVGTRSEN
-902 DRDQLGTIDAG
+902 DGDQLGTIDAG
-913 FWKVDAEDA
+913 FWKVDTEDD

-929 KILSEVQKNLPDGQ
+929 KVLAEVQKNLQEGQ
-943 WIEIRVHV
+943 WIEIRVTV
-951 RAGALETD
+951 GAGAPGTD
-959 GTEVFEQRA
+959 GTEVFEQRT

-1001 CYVENSKY
+1001 CYVENSEH

-1016 CKIKGIVEIESLEED
+1016 CKIKRIVEIESLEED

-1038 CEEKDDGYLFTGDKY
+1038 YEEKDDGYLFTGVKY
-1053 GGTRVTVTYD
+1053 GGTRVTVAYD

-1083 SVEAELETGWQML
+1083 SLEAEFETGWQML
-1096 KGESQNIS
+1096 KGESQKIS
-1104 FKVYEEVQGEDG
+1104 FKVYKEVQGEDG
-1116 NTKTTEVPSDEYYI
+1116 NTEKTEVPSNEYYI
-1130 EMDGDYPRNLAS
+1130 EMDGGVPGNLAS
-1142 IEMGDNKAVVQATK
+1142 IEMGENKAVVQATK
-1156 SEDEGQFGIGFRA
+1156 SEDEGQFGVGFRA
-1169 VSKAT
+1169 VSRAT
-1174 HFDEVDQKDYPNWDA
+1174 HFDDVDQKDYPDWDA
-1189 YTNINISVRNLY
+1189 YTDINISVRNLH

-1207 GWDDNIDVGTKVG
+1207 GWDDNGDIGNKVG

-1231 VEYAGLDPET
+1231 VKYAGLDPET

-1256 FVAYNREK
+1256 RVEYDSEK
-1264 WETTPATAEQDIPAL
+1264 WERTPATAEQDIPAL

-1313 IYFDRILNKD
+1313 IHFDRILNKD

-1344 EICMLNIKIRMPETA
+1344 EICMLNIKIRMPA
-1359 PTDKLP
+1359 DKMT

-1406 YQELGMPGALWAQ
+1406 YQELGMPGALWVQA
-1419 VEVKMGDK
+1419 EVKMGDE

-1438 RQSEEACTH
+1438 RQSEEACDH
-1447 QWKDEKVTDP
+1447 QWKDETVTNP
-1457 TCGTDGVS
+1457 TCGADGVN

-1472 GDTRNQVLPATGAHT
+1472 GDTRDQVLPATGAHT

-1492 VTKAATCTAAG
+1492 VTKAATCTVAG
-1503 VKEAKCAVCSATK
+1503 VKEAKCVVCSATK

-1529 QWTVTKAATCTVAG
+1529 QWVVTKAATCTEAG
-1543 VKEAKCAVCGGTK
+1543 VKEAKCAVCGSTK

-1563 GVHTWGEWTVTK
+1563 GVHTWGQWTVTK

-1621 KDSIKSVDSS
+1621 KDSIKSVASS
-1631 NKKIVTVKKLKKNT
+1631 NKKIVAVKKLKKNT

-1678 GSVTAWSLSGVP
+1678 GSVAAWSLTGVP

-1702 KVYQLKPVVT
+1702 KAYQLKPVVT

-1732 SKAGK
+1732 SKTGK
-1737 ITAKKAGTAVI
+1737 ITAKKAGKVVI

>member
-1 MRHKEVWKRLGAW
+1 MRHKDVWKRLGAW

-54 QAEELPSG
+54 QAEEMPSG

-75 SFTATPAD
+75 SFTAAPAD

-107 EEPAEGENPAEG
+107 GDSVEGENPAEG
-119 EEPDDGA
+119 EEPDDGGF
-126 AVQYELYTEYESGD
+126 VHYELYTEYASGD
-140 WHMFPGSAMKIF
+140 WHMFPGSEMKIF
-152 TSVSEWYDDNDNEGD
+152 TSVSEWYDDNEGD

-182 VDTGNDNGE
+182 VDTG
-191 NAGGENGDEENA
+191 NGDEENA

-214 KDGTAYDSNL
+214 KDGTAYDSSL
-224 IEVTINHEDNSLL
+224 IDVTINPKDNSLL

-242 DAEGGTHICIQA
+242 GADGGTDICIQA
-254 VTGAGEEKR
+254 VTGTGEEKR
-263 TLAKNQVWVEVR
+263 TLATNQVWVEVR
-275 SAYDVLAPRKLLD
+275 SAYDVLAPQKLLD
-288 DNSELWAGQK
+288 DNSELCAGKQ

-304 QVLHYTFGAEVPQVR
+304 QVLHYIVGAEVPQVR
-319 KDDVRFRLVE
+319 EDVRFRLVE

-339 NVSEGAAD
+339 NVSEGATD
-347 FPIVYRKT
+347 FPVLYRKT
-355 AYNADLYIAAEAKND
+355 ADDADIYIVAEAKND
-370 AGVWEEICGRHFSFD
+370 AGEWKEICGREYSFD
-385 GLDYGVYFQ
+385 CLDYDMYF
-394 ELRCGEDE
+394 ENLRGDDD

-409 DNEVGYY
+409 DNE
-416 VGLNTEDLDDRGENY
+416 ENY
-431 SVRWSVGKI
+431 CVKFGVYKLGCNGEYYYVRWSVGKI
-440 QEDTEWDSFIPYI
+440 QEDTEKDSFIPYI

-466 KLYIDGARF
+466 MLYINGARF

-500 ESDEP
+500 ASDEP

-513 DEAVLDLAES
+513 DEAGLDLAES
-523 RYEYHFENDYR
+523 WYEYHFENDYR
-534 SVFVDQNIWINKE
+534 SVLVDQNIWINKE
-547 GECYIEDADHPE
+547 GESYVEDKDHIGGEPI
-559 GNHYTFRITGVELE
+559 NFQITGVELE

-583 QDGGW
+583 HEGGW
-588 NLYANRPGQVKA
+588 NLNANRPGQVKA

-641 TTMDLPV
+641 TAMDLPV

-662 GEDIKDFSL
+662 GEDIEDFSL

-704 SADSKNQ
+704 STDSENQ

-723 NEQGETVPV
+723 NEQDELVPV

-737 YFEVCDGYDYISVAE
+737 YFEVCDEYDFVSVAE
-752 EVPNPP
+752 EVPNIPV
-758 FGGTLDLNSLGI
+758 GGTLDLNSLGI
-770 STWRVEGDQKT
+770 STQHVKGDQVT
-781 KRNDVVYTLELD
+781 TREDVEYTWEVD
-793 EDLWYEH
+793 WNLWSAKS
-800 PSQDGTFPLLTRM
+800 PVGRIFPWFTRIGTDGTNVT
-813 KDYGTN
+813 
-819 IAVIANIKN
+819 VIANIRN
-828 ENGGLD
+828 EDGQLE
-834 EICRRDFWFDELDYS
+834 EIGRRNFWFDELDYS

-864 NNEEDYVLRL
+864 NNEEDYVLQL
-874 NTENLEDKKDKEGA
+874 NTENLADKKDKEEA
-888 LYRIVWEVGTRSEN
+888 LYRIGWEVGTRSEN
-902 DRDQLGTIDAG
+902 DGDQLGTIDAG
-913 FWKVDAEDA
+913 FWKVDTEDD

-929 KILSEVQKNLPDGQ
+929 KVLAEVQKNLQEGQ
-943 WIEIRVHV
+943 WIEIRVTV
-951 RAGALETD
+951 GAGAPGTD
-959 GTEVFEQRA
+959 GTEVFEQRT

-1001 CYVENSKY
+1001 CYVENSEH

-1016 CKIKGIVEIESLEED
+1016 CKIKRIVEIESLEED

-1038 CEEKDDGYLFTGDKY
+1038 YEEKDDGYLFTGVKY
-1053 GGTRVTVTYD
+1053 GGTRVTVAYD

-1083 SVEAELETGWQML
+1083 SLEAEFETGWQML
-1096 KGESQNIS
+1096 KGESQKIS
-1104 FKVYEEVQGEDG
+1104 FKVYKEVQGEDG
-1116 NTKTTEVPSDEYYI
+1116 NTEKTEVPSNEYYI
-1130 EMDGDYPRNLAS
+1130 EMDGGVPGNLAS
-1142 IEMGDNKAVVQATK
+1142 IEMGENKAVVQATK
-1156 SEDEGQFGIGFRA
+1156 SEDEGQFGVGFRA
-1169 VSKAT
+1169 VSRAT
-1174 HFDEVDQKDYPNWDA
+1174 HFDDVDQKDYPDWDA
-1189 YTNINISVRNLY
+1189 YTDINISVRNLH

-1207 GWDDNIDVGTKVG
+1207 GWDDNGDIGNKVG

-1231 VEYAGLDPET
+1231 VKYAGLDPET

-1256 FVAYNREK
+1256 RVEYDSEK
-1264 WETTPATAEQDIPAL
+1264 WERTPATAEQDIPAL

-1313 IYFDRILNKD
+1313 IHFDRILNKD

-1344 EICMLNIKIRMPETA
+1344 EICMLNIKIRMPA
-1359 PTDKLP
+1359 DKMT

-1406 YQELGMPGALWAQ
+1406 YQELGMPGALWVQA
-1419 VEVKMGDK
+1419 EVKMGDE

-1438 RQSEEACTH
+1438 RQSEEACDH
-1447 QWKDEKVTDP
+1447 QWKDETVTNP
-1457 TCGTDGVS
+1457 TCGADGVN

-1472 GDTRNQVLPATGAHT
+1472 GDTRDQVLPATGAHT

-1492 VTKAATCTAAG
+1492 VTKAATCTVAG
-1503 VKEAKCAVCSATK
+1503 VKEAKWVVCSATM

-1529 QWTVTKAATCTVAG
+1529 QWVVTKAATCTEAG
-1543 VKEAKCAVCGGTK
+1543 VKEAKCAVCGSTK

-1563 GVHTWGEWTVTK
+1563 GVHTWGQWTVTK

-1621 KDSIKSVDSS
+1621 KDSIKSVASS
-1631 NKKIVTVKKLKKNT
+1631 NKKIVAVKKLKKNT

-1678 GSVTAWSLSGVP
+1678 GSVAAWSLTGVP

-1702 KVYQLKPVVT
+1702 KAYQLKPVVT

-1732 SKAGK
+1732 SKTGK
-1737 ITAKKAGTAVI
+1737 ITAKKAGKVVI

>member
-1 MRHKEVWKRLGAW
+1 MRHKDVWKRLGAW

-54 QAEELPSG
+54 QAEEMPSG

-75 SFTATPAD
+75 SFTAAPAD

-107 EEPAEGENPAEG
+107 GDSVEGENPAEG
-119 EEPDDGA
+119 EEPDDGGF
-126 AVQYELYTEYESGD
+126 VHYELYTEYASGD
-140 WHMFPGSAMKIF
+140 WHMFPGSEMKIF
-152 TSVSEWYDDNDNEGD
+152 TSVSEWYDDNEGD

-182 VDTGNDNGE
+182 VDTG
-191 NAGGENGDEENA
+191 NGDEENA

-214 KDGTAYDSNL
+214 KDGTAYDSSL
-224 IEVTINHEDNSLL
+224 IDVTINPKDNSLL

-242 DAEGGTHICIQA
+242 GADGGTDICIQA
-254 VTGAGEEKR
+254 VTGTGEEKR
-263 TLAKNQVWVEVR
+263 TLATNQVWVEVR
-275 SAYDVLAPRKLLD
+275 SAYDVLAPQKLLD
-288 DNSELWAGQK
+288 DNSELCAGKQ

-304 QVLHYTFGAEVPQVR
+304 QVLHYIVGAEVPQVR
-319 KDDVRFRLVE
+319 EDVRFRLVE

-339 NVSEGAAD
+339 NVSEGATD
-347 FPIVYRKT
+347 FPVLYRKT
-355 AYNADLYIAAEAKND
+355 ADDADIYIVAEAKND
-370 AGVWEEICGRHFSFD
+370 AGEWKEICGREYSFD
-385 GLDYGVYFQ
+385 CLDYDMYF
-394 ELRCGEDE
+394 ENLRGDDD

-409 DNEVGYY
+409 DNE
-416 VGLNTEDLDDRGENY
+416 ENY
-431 SVRWSVGKI
+431 CVKFGVYKLGCNGEYYYVRWSVGKI
-440 QEDTEWDSFIPYI
+440 QEDTEKDSFIPYI

-466 KLYIDGARF
+466 MLYINGARF

-500 ESDEP
+500 ASDEP

-513 DEAVLDLAES
+513 DEAGLDLAES
-523 RYEYHFENDYR
+523 WYEYHFENDYR
-534 SVFVDQNIWINKE
+534 SVLVDQNIWINKE
-547 GECYIEDADHPE
+547 GESYVEDKDHIGGEPI
-559 GNHYTFRITGVELE
+559 NFQITGVELE

-583 QDGGW
+583 HEGGW
-588 NLYANRPGQVKA
+588 NLNANRPGQVKA

-641 TTMDLPV
+641 TAMDLPV

-662 GEDIKDFSL
+662 GEDIEDFSL

-704 SADSKNQ
+704 STDSENQ

-723 NEQGETVPV
+723 NEQDELVPV

-737 YFEVCDGYDYISVAE
+737 YFEVCDEYDFVSVAE
-752 EVPNPP
+752 EVPNIPV
-758 FGGTLDLNSLGI
+758 GGTLDLNSLGI
-770 STWRVEGDQKT
+770 STQHVKGDQVT
-781 KRNDVVYTLELD
+781 TREDVEYTWEVD
-793 EDLWYEH
+793 WNLWSAKS
-800 PSQDGTFPLLTRM
+800 PVGRIFPWFTRIGTDGTNVT
-813 KDYGTN
+813 
-819 IAVIANIKN
+819 VIANIRN
-828 ENGGLD
+828 EDGQLE
-834 EICRRDFWFDELDYS
+834 EIGRRNFWFDELDYS

-864 NNEEDYVLRL
+864 NNEEDYVLQL
-874 NTENLEDKKDKEGA
+874 NTENLADKKDKEEA
-888 LYRIVWEVGTRSEN
+888 LYRIGWEVGTRSEN
-902 DRDQLGTIDAG
+902 DGDQLGTIDAG
-913 FWKVDAEDA
+913 FWKVDTEDD

-929 KILSEVQKNLPDGQ
+929 KVLAEVQKNLQEGQ
-943 WIEIRVHV
+943 WIEIRVTV
-951 RAGALETD
+951 GAGAPGTD
-959 GTEVFEQRA
+959 GTEVFEQRT

-1001 CYVENSKY
+1001 CYVENSEH

-1016 CKIKGIVEIESLEED
+1016 CKIKRIVEIESLEED

-1038 CEEKDDGYLFTGDKY
+1038 YEEKDDGYLFTGVKY
-1053 GGTRVTVTYD
+1053 GGTRVTVAYD

-1083 SVEAELETGWQML
+1083 SLEAEFETGWQML
-1096 KGESQNIS
+1096 KGESQKIS
-1104 FKVYEEVQGEDG
+1104 FKVYKEVQGEDG
-1116 NTKTTEVPSDEYYI
+1116 NTEKTEVPSNEYYI
-1130 EMDGDYPRNLAS
+1130 EMDGGVPGNLAS
-1142 IEMGDNKAVVQATK
+1142 IEMGENKAVVQATK
-1156 SEDEGQFGIGFRA
+1156 SEDEGQFGVGFRA
-1169 VSKAT
+1169 VSRAT
-1174 HFDEVDQKDYPNWDA
+1174 HFDDVDQKDYPDWDA
-1189 YTNINISVRNLY
+1189 YTDINISVRNLH

-1207 GWDDNIDVGTKVG
+1207 GWDDNGDIGNKVG

-1231 VEYAGLDPET
+1231 VKYAGLDPET

-1256 FVAYNREK
+1256 RVEYDSEK
-1264 WETTPATAEQDIPAL
+1264 WERTPATAEQDIPAL

-1313 IYFDRILNKD
+1313 IHFDRILNKD

-1344 EICMLNIKIRMPETA
+1344 EICMLNIKIRMPA
-1359 PTDKLP
+1359 DKMT

-1406 YQELGMPGALWAQ
+1406 YQELGMPGALWVQA
-1419 VEVKMGDK
+1419 EVKMGDE

-1438 RQSEEACTH
+1438 RQSEEACDH
-1447 QWKDEKVTDP
+1447 QWKDETVTNP
-1457 TCGTDGVS
+1457 TCGADGVN

-1472 GDTRNQVLPATGAHT
+1472 GDTRDQVLPATGAHT

-1492 VTKAATCTAAG
+1492 VTKAATCTVAG
-1503 VKEAKCAVCSATK
+1503 VKEAKCVVCSATK

-1529 QWTVTKAATCTVAG
+1529 QWVVTKAATCTEAG
-1543 VKEAKCAVCGGTK
+1543 VKEAKCAVCGSTK

-1563 GVHTWGEWTVTK
+1563 GVHTWGQWTVTK

-1621 KDSIKSVDSS
+1621 KDSIKSVASS
-1631 NKKIVTVKKLKKNT
+1631 NKKIVAVKKLKKNT

-1678 GSVTAWSLSGVP
+1678 GSVAAWSLTGVP

-1702 KVYQLKPVVT
+1702 KAYQLKPVVT

-1732 SKAGK
+1732 SKTGK

>member
-54 QAEELPSG
+54 QAEEMPSG

-75 SFTATPAD
+75 SFTAAPAD

-107 EEPAEGENPAEG
+107 GDSVEGENPAEG
-119 EEPDDGA
+119 EEPDDGGS
-126 AVQYELYTEYESGD
+126 VHYELYAEYESGD
-140 WHMFPGSAMKIF
+140 WHMFPGSEMKIF
-152 TSVSEWYDDNDNEGD
+152 TSVSEWYDDNEGD

-182 VDTGNDNGE
+182 VDTG
-191 NAGGENGDEENA
+191 NGDEENA

-214 KDGTAYDSNL
+214 KDGTAYDSSL
-224 IEVTINHEDNSLL
+224 IDVTINPKDNSLL

-242 DAEGGTHICIQA
+242 GADGGTDICIQA
-254 VTGAGEEKR
+254 VTGTGEEKR
-263 TLAKNQVWVEVR
+263 TLATNQVWVEVR
-275 SAYDVLAPRKLLD
+275 SAYDVLAPQKLLD
-288 DNSELWAGQK
+288 DNSELCAGKQ

-304 QVLHYTFGAEVPQVR
+304 QVLHYIVGAEVPQVR
-319 KDDVRFRLVE
+319 EDVRFRLVE

-339 NVSEGAAD
+339 NVSEGATD
-347 FPIVYRKT
+347 FPVLYRKT
-355 AYNADLYIAAEAKND
+355 ADDADIYIVAEAKND
-370 AGVWEEICGRHFSFD
+370 AGEWKEICGREYSFD
-385 GLDYGVYFQ
+385 CLDYDMYF
-394 ELRCGEDE
+394 ENLRGDDD

-409 DNEVGYY
+409 DNE
-416 VGLNTEDLDDRGENY
+416 ENY
-431 SVRWSVGKI
+431 CVKFGVYKLGCNGEYYYVRWSVGKI
-440 QEDTEWDSFIPYI
+440 QEDTEKDSFIPYI

-466 KLYIDGARF
+466 MLYINGARF

-500 ESDEP
+500 ASDEP

-513 DEAVLDLAES
+513 DEAGLDLAES
-523 RYEYHFENDYR
+523 WYEYHFENDYR
-534 SVFVDQNIWINKE
+534 SVLVDQNIWINKE
-547 GECYIEDADHPE
+547 GESYVEDKDHIGGEPI
-559 GNHYTFRITGVELE
+559 NFQITGVELE

-583 QDGGW
+583 HEGGW
-588 NLYANRPGQVKA
+588 NLNANRPGQVKA

-641 TTMDLPV
+641 TAMDLPV

-662 GEDIKDFSL
+662 GEDIEDFSL

-704 SADSKNQ
+704 STDSENQ

-723 NEQGETVPV
+723 NEQDELVPV

-737 YFEVCDGYDYISVAE
+737 YFEVCDEYDFVSVAE
-752 EVPNPP
+752 EVPNIPV
-758 FGGTLDLNSLGI
+758 GGTLDLNSLGI
-770 STWRVEGDQKT
+770 STQHVKGDQVT
-781 KRNDVVYTLELD
+781 TREDVEYTWEVD
-793 EDLWYEH
+793 WNLWSAKS
-800 PSQDGTFPLLTRM
+800 PVGRIFPWFTRIGTDGTNVT
-813 KDYGTN
+813 
-819 IAVIANIKN
+819 VIANIRN
-828 ENGGLD
+828 EDGQLE
-834 EICRRDFWFDELDYS
+834 EIGRRNFWFDELDYS

-864 NNEEDYVLRL
+864 NNEEDYVLQL
-874 NTENLEDKKDKEGA
+874 NTENLADKKDKEEA
-888 LYRIVWEVGTRSEN
+888 LYRIGWEVGTRSEN
-902 DRDQLGTIDAG
+902 DGDQLGTIDAG
-913 FWKVDAEDA
+913 FWKVDTEDD

-929 KILSEVQKNLPDGQ
+929 KVLAEVQKNLQEGQ
-943 WIEIRVHV
+943 WIEIRVYV
-951 RAGALETD
+951 GAGAPGTD
-959 GTEVFEQRA
+959 GTEVFEQRT

-1001 CYVENSKY
+1001 CYVENSEH

-1016 CKIKGIVEIESLEED
+1016 CKIKRIVEIESLEED

-1038 CEEKDDGYLFTGDKY
+1038 YEEKDDGYLFTGVKY
-1053 GGTRVTVTYD
+1053 GGTRVTVAYD

-1083 SVEAELETGWQML
+1083 SLEAEFETGWQML
-1096 KGESQNIS
+1096 KGESQKIS
-1104 FKVYEEVQGEDG
+1104 FKVYKEVQGEDG
-1116 NTKTTEVPSDEYYI
+1116 NTEKTEVPSNEYYI
-1130 EMDGDYPRNLAS
+1130 EMDGGVPGNLAS
-1142 IEMGDNKAVVQATK
+1142 IEMGENKAVVQATK
-1156 SEDEGQFGIGFRA
+1156 SEDEGQFGVGFRA
-1169 VSKAT
+1169 VSRAT
-1174 HFDEVDQKDYPNWDA
+1174 HFDDVDQKDYPDWDA
-1189 YTNINISVRNLY
+1189 YTDINISVRNLH

-1207 GWDDNIDVGTKVG
+1207 GWDDNGDIGNKVG

-1231 VEYAGLDPET
+1231 VKYAGLDPET

-1256 FVAYNREK
+1256 RVEYDSEK
-1264 WETTPATAEQDIPAL
+1264 WERTPATAEQDIPAL

-1313 IYFDRILNKD
+1313 IHFDRILNKD

-1344 EICMLNIKIRMPETA
+1344 EICMLNIKIRMPA
-1359 PTDKLP
+1359 DKMT

-1406 YQELGMPGALWAQ
+1406 YQELGMPGALWVQA
-1419 VEVKMGDK
+1419 EVKMGDE

-1438 RQSEEACTH
+1438 RQSEEACDH
-1447 QWKDEKVTDP
+1447 QWKDETVTNP
-1457 TCGTDGVS
+1457 TCGADGVN

-1472 GDTRNQVLPATGAHT
+1472 GDTRDQVLPATGAHT

-1492 VTKAATCTAAG
+1492 VTKAATCTVAG
-1503 VKEAKCAVCSATK
+1503 VKEAKCVVCSATK

-1529 QWTVTKAATCTVAG
+1529 QWVVTKAATCTEAG
-1543 VKEAKCAVCGGTK
+1543 VKEAKCAVCGSTK

-1563 GVHTWGEWTVTK
+1563 GVHTWGQWTVTK

-1621 KDSIKSVDSS
+1621 KDSIKSVASS
-1631 NKKIVTVKKLKKNT
+1631 NKKIVAVKKLKKNT

-1678 GSVTAWSLSGVP
+1678 GSVAAWSLTGVP

-1702 KVYQLKPVVT
+1702 KAYQLKPVVT

-1732 SKAGK
+1732 SKTGK
-1737 ITAKKAGTAVI
+1737 ITAKKAGKVVI

>member
-47 EQAGEVS
+47 EQAGEAS
-54 QAEELPSG
+54 QAEEIPSG

-75 SFTATPAD
+75 SFTAAPAD

-107 EEPAEGENPAEG
+107 GEPAEGENPAEG
-119 EEPDDGA
+119 EEPDDGGF
-126 AVQYELYTEYESGD
+126 VQYELYTEYESGD
-140 WHMFPGSAMKIF
+140 WYMFPGSETRIT
-152 TSVSEWYDDNDNEGD
+152 TSVSEWYDD
-167 GGDGEVINL
+167 
-176 AETEPD
+176 
-182 VDTGNDNGE
+182 
-191 NAGGENGDEENA
+191 DEEEEAA

-214 KDGTAYDSNL
+214 KDGTAYDSSL
-224 IEVTINHEDNSLL
+224 IDVTINPKDNSLL

-242 DAEGGTHICIQA
+242 GADGGTDICIQA
-254 VTGAGEEKR
+254 VTGTGEEKR
-263 TLAKNQVWVEVR
+263 TLATNQVWVEVR
-275 SAYDVLAPRKLLD
+275 SAYDVLAPQKLLD
-288 DNSELWAGQK
+288 DNSELCAGKQ

-304 QVLHYTFGAEVPQVR
+304 QVLHYIVGAEVPQVR
-319 KDDVRFRLVE
+319 EDVRFRLVE

-339 NVSEGAAD
+339 NVSEGATD
-347 FPIVYRKT
+347 FPVLYRKT
-355 AYNADLYIAAEAKND
+355 ADDADIYIVAEAKNG
-370 AGVWEEICGRHFSFD
+370 AGEWKEICGREYSFD
-385 GLDYGVYFQ
+385 CLDYDMYF
-394 ELRCGEDE
+394 ENLRGDDD

-409 DNEVGYY
+409 DNE
-416 VGLNTEDLDDRGENY
+416 ENY
-431 SVRWSVGKI
+431 CVEFGVYKLGCNGEYYYVRWSVGKI
-440 QEDTEWDSFIPYI
+440 QEDIEKDSFIPYI

-466 KLYIDGARF
+466 MLYINGARF

-500 ESDEP
+500 ASDEP

-513 DEAVLDLAES
+513 DEAGLDLAES
-523 RYEYHFENDYR
+523 WYEYHFENDYR
-534 SVFVDQNIWINKE
+534 SVLVDQNIWINKE

-583 QDGGW
+583 PDGGW
-588 NLYANRPGQVKA
+588 NLYAKRPGQVTAK
-600 FISYTDISGATQ
+600 ISYNDYYGKPQ
-612 VHETEFYVEKD
+612 VHETKFYVEKD
-623 MYNLDAVYP
+623 IYNLDAVYP

-641 TTMDLPV
+641 TAMDLPV

-657 DQEMG
+657 DQDMG
-662 GEDIKDFSL
+662 GEDIEDFSL

-689 VSFIQKD
+689 VTFIQKD
-696 GKTYIHVE
+696 GKTYIYVE
-704 SADSKNQ
+704 STDGKNR

-723 NEQGETVPV
+723 NEQGELVPV

-737 YFEVCDGYDYISVAE
+737 YFDVCDGYDYISVAE
-752 EVPNPP
+752 EASNPP
-758 FGGTLDLNSLGI
+758 VGGTLDLNSLEI
-770 STWRVEGDQKT
+770 STWRVNGDQKT
-781 KRNDVVYTLELD
+781 ERNDVVYTLELD
-793 EDLWYEH
+793 ENLWYVH

-819 IAVIANIKN
+819 IALIANIKN

-864 NNEEDYVLRL
+864 NNEEDYVLQL
-874 NTENLEDKKDKEGA
+874 NTENLADKKDKEEA
-888 LYRIVWEVGTRSEN
+888 LYRIGWEVGTRSEN
-902 DRDQLGTIDAG
+902 DGDQLGTIDAES
-913 FWKVDAEDA
+913 WHVDAEDA

-929 KILSEVQKNLPDGQ
+929 KVLSKVQKSLPYGH

-951 RAGALETD
+951 RAGAPGTD
-959 GTEVFEQRA
+959 GIKVFEERA
-968 GIYSRYAIED
+968 GIYSRDAIED

-1001 CYVENSKY
+1001 CYVENSEH

-1016 CKIKGIVEIESLEED
+1016 CKIKGIEIKSLED
-1031 DPEPSVS
+1031 KDPEPSVS
-1038 CEEKDDGYLFTGDKY
+1038 CEEKDDGYLFTGVKY

-1063 DIHGDEQTHT
+1063 DIHGDEQPHT

-1083 SVEAELETGWQML
+1083 SLEAEFETGWQML
-1096 KGESQNIS
+1096 KGESQKIS
-1104 FKVYEEVQGEDG
+1104 FKVYKEVQGEDG
-1116 NTKTTEVPSDEYYI
+1116 NTKITVVPSNEYDVKI
-1130 EMDGDYPRNLAS
+1130 NGDYPGNLAS
-1142 IEMGDNKAVVQATK
+1142 IEMGDNKAIVQATK
-1156 SEDEGQFGIGFRA
+1156 SEDEGQFGVGFRA

-1189 YTNINISVRNLY
+1189 YTDINISVRNLY

-1207 GWDDNIDVGTKVG
+1207 GWDDNSGAGTKVG

-1231 VEYAGLDPET
+1231 VKYAGLDPET
-1241 GEKITGTLDNKNVRW
+1241 GEKFTVTLDNKNVRW
-1256 FVAYNREK
+1256 RVKYDREK
-1264 WETTPATAEQDIPAL
+1264 WERTPATAEQDIPAL

-1288 IVLVAQELHS
+1288 IVLVAQELHT
-1298 DRYGNEFWEDVAEEE
+1298 DRYGNEVREDVAEKE
-1313 IYFDRILNKD
+1313 IHFDRILNKD

-1344 EICMLNIKIRMPETA
+1344 EISMLNIKLRMPETA

-1373 YRGNEKIMIPGDN
+1373 YRGNEKIMISGDN

-1401 KLWEI
+1401 KLWKI
-1406 YQELGMPGALWAQ
+1406 YQELGMPGALWVQA
-1419 VEVKMGDK
+1419 EVKMGDE

-1438 RQSEEACTH
+1438 RQSEEACDH
-1447 QWKDEKVTDP
+1447 QWKDETVTNP
-1457 TCGTDGVS
+1457 TCGADGVN
-1465 VQRCEIC
+1465 VQRCQIC
-1472 GDTRNQVLPATGAHT
+1472 GDTRDQVLPATGAHT

-1492 VTKAATCTAAG
+1492 VTKAATCTVAG

-1529 QWTVTKAATCTVAG
+1529 QWVVTKAATCTVAG

-1563 GVHTWGEWTVTK
+1563 GVHTWGQWTVTK

-1621 KDSIKSVDSS
+1621 KDSIKSVASS
-1631 NKKIVTVKKLKKNT
+1631 NKKIVAVKKLKKNT

-1732 SKAGK
+1732 SKTGK
-1737 ITAKKAGTAVI
+1737 ITAKKAGKVVI

>member
-40 VEEFSDQ
+40 VEEFSDH

-54 QAEELPSG
+54 QAEEMPSG

-75 SFTATPAD
+75 SFTAAPAD
-83 ESTEEPAEFTC
+83 ESAEEPAEFTC
-94 EEVEDVDLLSDNA
+94 EEVEDVDLFGDNA
-107 EEPAEGENPAEG
+107 GDPADG
-119 EEPDDGA
+119 EETDDGA
-126 AVQYELYTEYESGD
+126 SVRYELYAEYESGD
-140 WHMFPGSAMKIF
+140 YHMFPGSEMKIF
-152 TSVSEWYDDNDNEGD
+152 TSISEWYDDNEGD
-167 GGDGEVINL
+167 GGDGEAINL

-182 VDTGNDNGE
+182 GDT
-191 NAGGENGDEENA
+191 ANGDAGNGDGENA
-203 IEYELELYNGL
+203 IEYELELYDGL
-214 KDGTAYDSNL
+214 ENGTAYDSNL
-224 IEVTINHEDNSLL
+224 IDVTINKDNSLL

-242 DAEGGTHICIQA
+242 GAEGGTDICIQA
-254 VTGAGEEKR
+254 FVGTGEER
-263 TLAKNQVWVEVR
+263 RLLATHQVWVEV
-275 SAYDVLAPRKLLD
+275 SSEYDVLEPQQLLD
-288 DNSELWAGQK
+288 DNSELCAGQQ
-298 LDLSGL
+298 LNLSGL
-304 QVLHYTFGAEVPQVR
+304 KVLHYKAGAEEPSVR
-319 KDDVRFRLVE
+319 EDVRFRLVD

-339 NVSEGAAD
+339 AVSEGAED

-355 AYNADLYIAAEAKND
+355 AYDADLYIAAEAKND
-370 AGVWEEICGRHFSFD
+370 AGEWKKICGRDYSFD
-385 GLDYGVYFQ
+385 DLDYDIYF
-394 ELRCGEDE
+394 EDLRGDDD

-409 DNEVGYY
+409 DNE
-416 VGLNTEDLDDRGENY
+416 ENY
-431 SVRWSVGKI
+431 CVNLGVYKLGCNGEYYHVRWSVGKI
-440 QEDTEWDSFIPYI
+440 QEDTEGDSFIPYI

-459 FWKSEGN
+459 FWRSDDS
-466 KLYIDGARF
+466 KLYINGVRF

-505 QCEFVLYT
+505 QCEFVLFA
-513 DEAVLDLAES
+513 DEAGLDLAES
-523 RYEYHFENDYR
+523 LYEYHFEYDYR
-534 SVFVDQNIWINKE
+534 SVLVDQNIWINKE
-547 GECYIEDADHPE
+547 GDCYIEDGSNPY
-559 GNHYTFRITGVELE
+559 GRNGTFQITGVELE
-573 GNDDIFEVTE
+573 GNEDIFEVTE
-583 QDGGW
+583 HDEGW
-588 NLYANRPGQVKA
+588 NLYADCPGQVKA
-600 FISYTDISGATQ
+600 KISYNDYYGNPQ

-641 TTMDLPV
+641 TVMDLPV

-657 DQEMG
+657 DQDMG
-662 GEDIKDFSL
+662 GEDIEDFSL

-704 SADSKNQ
+704 STDGENQ
-711 GETSIRVRASIK
+711 GGASIRVRASIK
-723 NEQGETVPV
+723 NEQGELVPV

-737 YFEVCDGYDYISVAE
+737 YFDVCDGYDYISVAE
-752 EVPNPP
+752 EAPNPP
-758 FGGTLDLNSLGI
+758 VGSTFNLNNLGI
-770 STWRVEGDQKT
+770 STQHVNGDQET
-781 KRNDVVYTLELD
+781 IRDDVVYTWEVD
-793 EDLWYEH
+793 WNLWSAKS
-800 PSQDGTFPLLTRM
+800 PVGKIFPRFTRLGTES
-813 KDYGTN
+813 TN
-819 IAVIANIKN
+819 IALIANIKN

-834 EICRRDFWFDELDYS
+834 EICRRNFWFDELDYS

-864 NNEEDYVLRL
+864 NNEEDYVLQL
-874 NTENLEDKKDKEGA
+874 NTENLKDKGEA
-888 LYRIVWEVGTRSEN
+888 LYRIGWEVGTRAEN
-902 DRDQLGTIDAG
+902 DGDQLGTIDSG
-913 FWKVDAEDA
+913 FWHVDAEDA

-929 KILSEVQKNLPDGQ
+929 KVLEAVQNSLQDGQ
-943 WIEIRVHV
+943 WIEIRVYV
-951 RAGALETD
+951 EAGAPGTD
-959 GTEVFEQRA
+959 GIKVFEERA
-968 GIYSRYAIED
+968 GISARYAMED
-978 YQYPSYGTQMFK
+978 YQYSTYGTQMFK
-990 GNRFWFSKDFN
+990 GNRFWLSKDFN
-1001 CYVENSKY
+1001 CYVENSEY
-1009 PYGEPVP
+1009 PHGEPIP
-1016 CKIKGIVEIESLEED
+1016 CKIKGIEIKSLED

-1038 CEEKDDGYLFTGDKY
+1038 YEEKDDGYLFTGEKY
-1053 GGTRVTVTYD
+1053 GGTSVTVTYD
-1063 DIHGDEQTHT
+1063 DIHGVEQTHT
-1073 FDIWVNDTIY
+1073 FDIWVNDMIY
-1083 SVEAELETGWQML
+1083 SVEAEFETGWQML
-1096 KGESQNIS
+1096 KGESQKIS
-1104 FKVYEEVQGEDG
+1104 FKVYKEVQGEDG
-1116 NTKTTEVPSDEYYI
+1116 NTEKTEVPSNEYYI

-1142 IEMGDNKAVVQATK
+1142 IEMGENKAVVQATK
-1156 SEDEGQFGIGFRA
+1156 SEDEGQFGVGFRA

-1174 HFDEVDQKDYPNWDA
+1174 HFDEVDKKDYPDWDA
-1189 YTNINISVRNLY
+1189 YTDINISVRNLH

-1207 GWDDNIDVGTKVG
+1207 GWDDNGDIGTKVG

-1231 VEYAGLDPET
+1231 VEYAGINPET
-1241 GEKITGTLDNKNVRW
+1241 SEKITGTLDNKNVRW
-1256 FVAYNREK
+1256 RVEYDSEK
-1264 WETTPATAEQDIPAL
+1264 WERTPATAKQDIPAL

-1298 DRYGNEFWEDVAEEE
+1298 DRYGNEFWEDVAEKE
-1313 IYFDRILNKD
+1313 IHFDRILNKD
-1323 QDVTISELRDPE
+1323 QNVTISELRDPE
-1335 FSNSWIYNN
+1335 FSNSWIYDN
-1344 EICMLNIKIRMPETA
+1344 EICMLNIKLRMPEDA
-1359 PTDKLP
+1359 PADKMP

-1373 YRGNEKIMIPGDN
+1373 YRGNEKIMIPVDN

-1406 YQELGMPGALWAQ
+1406 YQELGMPGALWVQA
-1419 VEVKMGDK
+1419 EVKMGDE

-1438 RQSEEACTH
+1438 RQSEEACDH
-1447 QWKDEKVTDP
+1447 KWKDETVTNP
-1457 TCGTDGVS
+1457 TCGADGSS

-1472 GDTRNQVLPATGAHT
+1472 GDTRDQVLPATGAHT
-1487 WGEWT
+1487 WGQWV
-1492 VTKAATCTAAG
+1492 VTKAATCTEAG

-1516 TEAIPATGAHTWG
+1516 TEVIPATGTHTWG
-1529 QWTVTKAATCTVAG
+1529 QWVVTKAATCTEAG
-1543 VKEAKCAVCGGTK
+1543 VKEAKCAVCGSTK

-1583 EQTRACSVCGAT
+1583 EQTRACSVCGT
-1595 EKAQTEPYVLPIK
+1595 IEKAQTEPYVLPIK

-1621 KDSIKSVDSS
+1621 RDSIKSVASS
-1631 NKKIVTVKKLKKNT
+1631 NKKIVAVKKLKKNT

-1678 GSVTAWSLSGVP
+1678 GSVTAWSLTGVP

-1732 SKAGK
+1732 SKTGK
-1737 ITAKKAGTAVI
+1737 ITAKKAGKVVI

>member
-1 MRHKEVWKRLGAW
+1 MRHKDVWKRLGAW

-54 QAEELPSG
+54 QAEEIPSG

-75 SFTATPAD
+75 SFTAAPAD

-107 EEPAEGENPAEG
+107 GEPAEGENPAEG
-119 EEPDDGA
+119 EEPDDGGS
-126 AVQYELYTEYESGD
+126 VHYELYTEYASGD
-140 WHMFPGSAMKIF
+140 WHMFPGSEMKIF
-152 TSVSEWYDDNDNEGD
+152 TSVSEWYDDNEGD

-182 VDTGNDNGE
+182 VDTGNGDTG
-191 NAGGENGDEENA
+191 NGDAGNGDGENA

-214 KDGTAYDSNL
+214 EDGTPYDSSL
-224 IEVTINHEDNSLL
+224 IDVTINPKDNSLL

-242 DAEGGTHICIQA
+242 GADGGTDICIQA
-254 VTGAGEEKR
+254 VTGTGEEKR
-263 TLAKNQVWVEVR
+263 TLATNRVLVEVR
-275 SAYDVLAPRKLLD
+275 SAYDVLAPQKLLD
-288 DNSELWAGQK
+288 DNSELCAGQQ

-304 QVLHYTFGAEVPQVR
+304 QVLHYIVGAEVPQVR
-319 KDDVRFRLVE
+319 EDVRFRLVE

-339 NVSEGAAD
+339 NVSEGATD
-347 FPIVYRKT
+347 FPVLYRKT
-355 AYNADLYIAAEAKND
+355 ADDADIYIVAEAKND
-370 AGVWEEICGRHFSFD
+370 AGEWKEICGREYSFD
-385 GLDYGVYFQ
+385 CLDYDMYF
-394 ELRCGEDE
+394 ENLRGDDD

-409 DNEVGYY
+409 DNE
-416 VGLNTEDLDDRGENY
+416 ENY
-431 SVRWSVGKI
+431 CVKFGVYKLGCNGEYYYVRWSVGKI
-440 QEDTEWDSFIPYI
+440 QEDTEKDSFIPYI

-466 KLYIDGARF
+466 MLYINGARF

-500 ESDEP
+500 ASDEP

-513 DEAVLDLAES
+513 DEAGLDLAES
-523 RYEYHFENDYR
+523 WYEYHFENDYR
-534 SVFVDQNIWINKE
+534 SVLVDQNIWINKE
-547 GECYIEDADHPE
+547 GEGYVEDKEHIGGEPI
-559 GNHYTFRITGVELE
+559 NFQITGVELE

-583 QDGGW
+583 HEGGW
-588 NLYANRPGQVKA
+588 NLNANRPGQVKA

-641 TTMDLPV
+641 TAMDLPV

-657 DQEMG
+657 DENMG
-662 GEDIKDFSL
+662 GEDIEDFSL

-680 LIDYDFLKD
+680 LIDYDFLKN

-704 SADSKNQ
+704 STDSENQ

-723 NEQGETVPV
+723 NEQGELVPV

-737 YFEVCDGYDYISVAE
+737 YFDVCDGYDYISVAE
-752 EVPNPP
+752 EAPNPP
-758 FGGTLDLNSLGI
+758 VGGTFNLNNLGI
-770 STWRVEGDQKT
+770 STRHVEGDQET
-781 KRNDVVYTLELD
+781 IRDDVVYTWEVD
-793 EDLWYEH
+793 WNLWSAKS
-800 PSQDGTFPLLTRM
+800 PVGNIFPRFTRLGTEST
-813 KDYGTN
+813 DIT
-819 IAVIANIKN
+819 VIANIKN

-834 EICRRDFWFDELDYS
+834 EICRRNFWFDELDYS

-864 NNEEDYVLRL
+864 NNEEDYVLQL
-874 NTENLEDKKDKEGA
+874 NTENLKDKGEA
-888 LYRIVWEVGTRSEN
+888 LYRIGWEVGTRSEN
-902 DRDQLGTIDAG
+902 DGDQLGTIDAG
-913 FWKVDAEDA
+913 FWKVDDEDA

-929 KILSEVQKNLPDGQ
+929 KVLAEVQKNLQEGQ
-943 WIEIRVHV
+943 WIEIRVSV
-951 RAGALETD
+951 GAGAPGTD
-959 GTEVFEQRA
+959 GIKVFEQRA
-968 GIYSRYAIED
+968 GIYSRDAIED

-990 GNRFWFSKDFN
+990 GNRFWLSKDFN
-1001 CYVENSKY
+1001 CYVENSEY
-1009 PYGEPVP
+1009 PSGEPVP
-1016 CKIKGIVEIESLEED
+1016 CKIKGIKIESLEED

-1038 CEEKDDGYLFTGDKY
+1038 YEEKDDGYLFTGDKY
-1053 GGTRVTVTYD
+1053 GGTRVTVTYN
-1063 DIHGDEQTHT
+1063 DIHGDAQTHT
-1073 FDIWVNDTIY
+1073 FDIWVHDTIY
-1083 SVEAELETGWQML
+1083 SLEAEFETGWQML
-1096 KGESQNIS
+1096 KGESQKIS
-1104 FKVYEEVQGEDG
+1104 FKVYKEVQGEDG
-1116 NTKTTEVPSDEYYI
+1116 NTEKTEVPSNEYYI
-1130 EMDGDYPRNLAS
+1130 EMDGGVPGNLAS
-1142 IEMGDNKAVVQATK
+1142 IEMGENKAVVQATK
-1156 SEDEGQFGIGFRA
+1156 SEDEGQFGVGFRA
-1169 VSKAT
+1169 VSRAT
-1174 HFDEVDQKDYPNWDA
+1174 HIDDVDQKDYPDWDA
-1189 YTNINISVRNLY
+1189 YTDINISVRNLH

-1207 GWDDNIDVGTKVG
+1207 GWDDNGDIGNKVG

-1231 VEYAGLDPET
+1231 VKYAGLDPET
-1241 GEKITGTLDNKNVRW
+1241 GEKFTGTLDNKNVRW
-1256 FVAYNREK
+1256 RVEYDSEK
-1264 WETTPATAEQDIPAL
+1264 WERTPATAEQDIPAL

-1313 IYFDRILNKD
+1313 IHFDRILNKD

-1344 EICMLNIKIRMPETA
+1344 EICMLNIKIRMPA
-1359 PTDKLP
+1359 DKMP

-1406 YQELGMPGALWAQ
+1406 YQALGMPGALWVQA
-1419 VEVKMGDK
+1419 EVKMGDE

-1438 RQSEEACTH
+1438 RQSEEACDH
-1447 QWKDEKVTDP
+1447 QWKDETVTNP
-1457 TCGTDGVS
+1457 TCGVDGSS

-1472 GDTRNQVLPATGAHT
+1472 GDTRDQVLPATGAHT

-1492 VTKAATCTAAG
+1492 VTKAATCTVAG
-1503 VKEAKCAVCSATK
+1503 VKEAKCVVCSATK

-1529 QWTVTKAATCTVAG
+1529 QWVVTKAATCTEAG
-1543 VKEAKCAVCGGTK
+1543 VKEAKCAVCGSTK

-1563 GVHTWGEWTVTK
+1563 GVHTWGQWTVTK

-1583 EQTRACSVCGAT
+1583 EQTRACSVCGAA

-1621 KDSIKSVDSS
+1621 KDSIKSVASS
-1631 NKKIVTVKKLKKNT
+1631 NKKIVAVKKLKKNT

-1651 KKSTGKVVIT
+1651 KKSTGKIVIT

-1678 GSVTAWSLSGVP
+1678 GSVAAWSLTGVP

-1732 SKAGK
+1732 SKTGK

>member
-40 VEEFSDQ
+40 VEEFSNQ

-75 SFTATPAD
+75 SFTAAPAD

-107 EEPAEGENPAEG
+107 GEPAES
-119 EEPDDGA
+119 EEPDDGGF
-126 AVQYELYTEYESGD
+126 VHYELYTEYESGD
-140 WHMFPGSAMKIF
+140 WHMFPGSEMKIT
-152 TSVSEWYDDNDNEGD
+152 TSVEEWYDDNEGD

-191 NAGGENGDEENA
+191 NAGGENGGEENA
-203 IEYELELYNGL
+203 IEYELEFYNGL
-214 KDGTAYDSNL
+214 EDGTAYNSNL

-242 DAEGGTHICIQA
+242 GADGGTDICIKA

-263 TLAKNQVWVEVR
+263 TLATNKVWVEVR
-275 SAYDVLAPRKLLD
+275 SAYDVLAPQKLLD
-288 DNSELWAGQK
+288 NNSELWAGQQ

-304 QVLHYTFGAEVPQVR
+304 QVLHYTVGAEVPQVR
-319 KDDVRFRLVE
+319 KEDVRFRLVE

-339 NVSEGAAD
+339 DVSEGAAD

-355 AYNADLYIAAEAKND
+355 ADDADIYIVAEAKND
-370 AGVWEEICGRHFSFD
+370 AGVWEEICGRDYSFD
-385 GLDYGVYFQ
+385 CLDYDMYF
-394 ELRCGEDE
+394 EDLRGDEDD

-409 DNEVGYY
+409 DNE
-416 VGLNTEDLDDRGENY
+416 ENY
-431 SVRWSVGKI
+431 CVKFGVYKLGCNGEYYYVRWSVGKI
-440 QEDTEWDSFIPYI
+440 QEDTEKDSFIPYI

-459 FWKSEGN
+459 FWKSEDN
-466 KLYIDGARF
+466 MLYINGIRF

-483 EGWHFVIRTEVV
+483 EGWHFVIRAEVV

-500 ESDEP
+500 ASDEP

-513 DEAVLDLAES
+513 DEAGLDLAES
-523 RYEYHFENDYR
+523 LYVYHFENDYR
-534 SVFVDQNIWINKE
+534 SVLVDQNIWINKE
-547 GECYIEDADHPE
+547 GNCYIEDGSNPYGGD
-559 GNHYTFRITGVELE
+559 GTFRITGVELE

-583 QDGGW
+583 HDGGW

-600 FISYTDISGATQ
+600 QISYNDYFGNPQ

-704 SADSKNQ
+704 STDGENR
-711 GETSIRVRASIK
+711 GETSICVRASIK
-723 NEQGETVPV
+723 NEQGELVPV

-781 KRNDVVYTLELD
+781 ERNDVVYTLELD
-793 EDLWYEH
+793 ENLWYEH

-913 FWKVDAEDA
+913 FWKVDAEDT
-922 SKLHVNG
+922 SKIHVNG
-929 KILSEVQKNLPDGQ
+929 KILSEIQESLPDGQ

-951 RAGALETD
+951 RAGAPGTD

-1001 CYVENSKY
+1001 CYVQNSEH
-1009 PYGEPVP
+1009 PYSDNIP
-1016 CKIKGIVEIESLEED
+1016 CKIKRIVEIESLEKD

-1038 CEEKDDGYLFTGDKY
+1038 CEEKDDGYLFTGVKY
-1053 GGTRVTVTYD
+1053 GGTRVTVAYD
-1063 DIHGDEQTHT
+1063 DIYGDEQTHT
-1073 FDIWVNDTIY
+1073 FDIRVNDTIY
-1083 SVEAELETGWQML
+1083 SVEAELETGWQMFR
-1096 KGESQNIS
+1096 GESQNIS

-1116 NTKTTEVPSDEYYI
+1116 NTEKTEVPSDEYYI

-1207 GWDDNIDVGTKVG
+1207 GWDDNSDVGTKVG

-1231 VEYAGLDPET
+1231 VKYAGLDPET
-1241 GEKITGTLDNKNVRW
+1241 GEKFTGTLDNKNVRW
-1256 FVAYNREK
+1256 RVEYDREK
-1264 WETTPATAEQDIPAL
+1264 WERTPATAEQDIPAL

-1373 YRGNEKIMIPGDN
+1373 YRGNEKIMIPVDN
-1386 YAVSEDGT
+1386 YAVSDDGT

-1401 KLWEI
+1401 KLWKI

-1438 RQSEEACTH
+1438 RQSEEACDH
-1447 QWKDEKVTDP
+1447 QWKDETVTNP
-1457 TCGTDGVS
+1457 TCGTDGVK

-1472 GDTRNQVLPATGAHT
+1472 GDTRDQVLPATGAHT

-1492 VTKAATCTAAG
+1492 VTKAATCTVAG

-1583 EQTRACSVCGAT
+1583 EQTRACSVCGAA

>member
-54 QAEELPSG
+54 QAEEIPSG

-75 SFTATPAD
+75 SFTAAPAD

-107 EEPAEGENPAEG
+107 GEPAEGENPAEG
-119 EEPDDGA
+119 EEPDDGGS
-126 AVQYELYTEYESGD
+126 VHYELYTEYASGD
-140 WHMFPGSAMKIF
+140 WHMFPGSEMKIF
-152 TSVSEWYDDNDNEGD
+152 TSVSEWYDDNEGD

-182 VDTGNDNGE
+182 VDTGNGDTGNGDAGNGDGE
-191 NAGGENGDEENA
+191 NT

-214 KDGTAYDSNL
+214 KDGTAYDSSL
-224 IEVTINHEDNSLL
+224 IDVTINPKDNSLL

-242 DAEGGTHICIQA
+242 GAEGGTDICIQA
-254 VTGAGEEKR
+254 FAGTGEER
-263 TLAKNQVWVEVR
+263 RLLATNQVWVEVR
-275 SAYDVLAPRKLLD
+275 SAYDVLAPQKLLD
-288 DNSELWAGQK
+288 DNSELGAGQQ

-304 QVLHYTFGAEVPQVR
+304 QVLHYIVGAEVPQVR
-319 KDDVRFRLVE
+319 EDVRFRLGE
-329 PDENMWYVKK
+329 LDEKPDENMWYVKK
-339 NVSEGAAD
+339 DVSEGATD

-355 AYNADLYIAAEAKND
+355 TDQADLYIAAEAKND
-370 AGVWEEICGRHFSFD
+370 AGEWKEICGRNYSFD
-385 GLDYGVYFQ
+385 DLDYGVWL
-394 ELRCGEDE
+394 EDKTLRG
-402 GNYTFVY
+402 GNDSTYVF
-409 DNEVGYY
+409 DNEEHYWVE
-416 VGLNTEDLDDRGENY
+416 LNTENLKDKDGYEI
-431 SVRWSVGKI
+431 RWTVGKRT
-440 QEDTEWDSFIPYI
+440 EDDASFTPCI
-453 GTDETA
+453 GTDQNA
-459 FWKSEGN
+459 FWTPDGDHN
-466 KLYIDGARF
+466 MLYIDGTRF
-475 AKAYQELE
+475 AKEYQNLE
-483 EGWHFVIRTEVV
+483 QDWWYVIRVEVV
-495 GYIPG
+495 GYLYAGNEMPVEELI
-500 ESDEP
+500 
-505 QCEFVLYT
+505 LYT
-513 DEAVLDLAES
+513 DETNLDLAES

-534 SVFVDQNIWINKE
+534 SVLVDQNIWINNQ
-547 GECYIEDADHPE
+547 GDCYIEDGSNPYGGD
-559 GNHYTFRITGVELE
+559 GTFRITGVELK

-583 QDGGW
+583 HDGGW
-588 NLYANRPGQVKA
+588 NLYANRPGRVKA
-600 FISYTDISGATQ
+600 LISYLDCQETEQ

-623 MYNLDAVYP
+623 LYNLDIAYP
-632 NDNNSMLPG
+632 NDNNSILPG
-641 TTMDLPV
+641 NTMELPV

-657 DQEMG
+657 DEEMG
-662 GEDIKDFSL
+662 GEDIEDFSL
-671 ELIENENGE
+671 ELLQDEDGDLYDPE
-680 LIDYDFLKD
+680 LLKD

-696 GKTYIHVE
+696 GKTYLYVE
-704 SADSKNQ
+704 STD
-711 GETSIRVRASIK
+711 GEDRGEASIRIRASVK
-723 NEQGETVPV
+723 TDQDELVPV

-737 YFEVCDGYDYISVAE
+737 YFEVCDEYDFVSVAE
-752 EVPNPP
+752 EVPNIPV
-758 FGGTLDLNSLGI
+758 GGTLDLNSLGI
-770 STWRVEGDQKT
+770 STQHVKGDQVT
-781 KRNDVVYTLELD
+781 TREDVEYTWEVD
-793 EDLWYEH
+793 WNLWSAKS
-800 PSQDGTFPLLTRM
+800 PVGRIFPWFTRIGTDGTNVT
-813 KDYGTN
+813 
-819 IAVIANIKN
+819 VIANIRN
-828 ENGGLD
+828 EDGQLE
-834 EICRRDFWFDELDYS
+834 EIGRRNFWFDELDYS

-864 NNEEDYVLRL
+864 NNEEDYVLQL
-874 NTENLEDKKDKEGA
+874 NTKNLKDKGEA
-888 LYRIVWEVGTRSEN
+888 LYRIGWEVGTRSEN
-902 DRDQLGTIDAG
+902 DEDQLGTIDAG

-929 KILSEVQKNLPDGQ
+929 KVLAEVQKNLQEGQ
-943 WIEIRVHV
+943 WIEIRVYV
-951 RAGALETD
+951 GAGAPETD
-959 GTEVFEQRA
+959 GIKVFEERA
-968 GIYSRYAIED
+968 GLYSRYAIED
-978 YQYPSYGTQMFK
+978 YQYSSYGTQMFK

-1001 CYVENSKY
+1001 CYVENSEH
-1009 PYGEPVP
+1009 PYGAPVP
-1016 CKIKGIVEIESLEED
+1016 CKIKRIVEIESLEED
-1031 DPEPSVS
+1031 DSEPSVS
-1038 CEEKDDGYLFTGDKY
+1038 YEEKDDGYLFTGVKY
-1053 GGTRVTVTYD
+1053 GGTRVTVAYD

-1083 SVEAELETGWQML
+1083 SLEAEFETGWQML

-1104 FKVYEEVQGEDG
+1104 FKVYKEVQGEDG
-1116 NTKTTEVPSDEYYI
+1116 NTEKTEVPSNEYYI
-1130 EMDGDYPRNLAS
+1130 EMDEDYPRNLAS

-1169 VSKAT
+1169 ISKAT
-1174 HFDEVDQKDYPNWDA
+1174 HFDEVDQKDYPDWDA
-1189 YTNINISVRNLY
+1189 YTDINISVRNLH

-1207 GWDDNIDVGTKVG
+1207 GWDNNGDAGTKVG

-1231 VEYAGLDPET
+1231 VEYAGIDPET
-1241 GEKITGTLDNKNVRW
+1241 GEKFTGTLDNKNVRW
-1256 FVAYNREK
+1256 RVEYDREK
-1264 WETTPATAEQDIPAL
+1264 WERTPATAEQDIPAL

-1344 EICMLNIKIRMPETA
+1344 EICMLNIKIRMPA
-1359 PTDKLP
+1359 DKMP

-1373 YRGNEKIMIPGDN
+1373 YRGDEKIMIPGDN

-1401 KLWEI
+1401 KLWKI
-1406 YQELGMPGALWAQ
+1406 YQELGMPGALWVQA
-1419 VEVKMGDK
+1419 EVKMGDE

-1438 RQSEEACTH
+1438 RQSEEACDH
-1447 QWKDEKVTDP
+1447 QWKDETVTNP
-1457 TCGTDGVS
+1457 TCGVDGSS

-1472 GDTRNQVLPATGAHT
+1472 GDTRDQVLPATGAHT

-1492 VTKAATCTAAG
+1492 VTKAATCTVAG

-1529 QWTVTKAATCTVAG
+1529 QWVVTKAATCTEAG
-1543 VKEAKCAVCGGTK
+1543 VKEAKCAVCGSTK

-1563 GVHTWGEWTVTK
+1563 GVHTWGQWTVTK

-1583 EQTRACSVCGAT
+1583 EQTRACSVCGAA

-1621 KDSIKSVDSS
+1621 KDSIKSVASS
-1631 NKKIVTVKKLKKNT
+1631 NKKIVAVKKLKKNT

-1661 IVTAKKQKKTIQ
+1661 IVTVKKQKKTIQ

-1678 GSVTAWSLSGVP
+1678 GSVAAWSLTGVP

-1732 SKAGK
+1732 SKTGK